1 MARKG
6 SPGVA
11 IKIEDRSGYSFIENP
26 ALIGGVVGYSPKGE
40 FNKILKI
47 TNTANQDSILG
58 LGFNQAKWN
67 MGMYATRAVL
77 NNGGHVHFVRPY
89 GEQVEK
95 TDVRKSDLK
104 SDAFVVSFDRNASK
118 VDYYDKSR
126 TAEENET
133 DVVHTSFD
141 IRHFAATRYIADGFA
156 GFGGKRKINTIQETI
171 AENSNVDF
179 QLTAGEEFN
188 DEGKPSDVRSDTN
201 VVLFAIVNSDPTAA
215 KRAADRY
222 TATVRKNSDSGN
234 KRLVTLVCDSV
245 PAFNVG
251 DVIYFPASNF
261 VESEKGVYATVNKI
275 LDTQVVAEYETEMDN
290 VPTMVTKNATF
301 FCNNDDATTGVD
313 YLEVKTAV
321 ANRAVK
327 KYGEINYVKTNGKVD
342 FSKVRMGDAIL
353 LREPDSN
360 AKITR
365 ILGLTT
371 DEEVTPENFDA
382 ARKNFTFSPKKA
394 VLEAGDSVTFY
405 YDVKTVVDEE
415 EVTTTKSIKGTVES
429 VTVDNVV
436 TVVLDNALESAA
448 TLPFKYY
455 ELTSVG
461 KESCDASAKI
471 VTLNVNSNRP
481 NVLNPVDTTDL
492 KLDETNQAKLVAEFE
507 DKEGATPTAKDKA
520 KALMDSINGED
531 SVVATFSSDGT
542 FTVESYDPGDE
553 DEGTPATATGTLTF
567 DKKLSDNAII
577 KCDKGELTKGSD
589 GRWTLTY
596 TDKPET
602 DPVEGDTESVT
613 GTDTEEYLAVNVSG
627 PTKVT
632 KDVPTE
638 KTAEAVKFTVESY
651 NSETFTAKGTVNVPD
666 DFPKASYTV
675 VVDEVSLTLA
685 PSTTEEGKW
694 TLAYPEEPSTEPTP
708 EEEIA
713 CGDIDYTANVPTDY
727 YVVSLV
733 FPEKLP
739 YMPSELNT
747 RGMVDVGTV
756 SAGDIIKLDTAGEKE
771 YYVTNVTGSG
781 AVTITEKNGD
791 EVDGNTSLGSKVI
804 NLTAT
809 TKNILAAFNRE
820 GFAINTYLGNNV
832 TQITDPSDKTKY
844 NTTTTIGV
852 QVPFGTATQ
861 YGVGDLVAFVPQKT
875 NKKDDSEIIFGKNDI
890 YVVKN
895 INTFKDIVI
904 LSHTGDIVFDKE
916 TGKADKFGD
925 YSTWKLVD
933 LTASNANIWTA
944 GKDGLTFYMLGAY
957 DLTVPSNV
965 QEEDFLVVG
974 EKEGEYDLLKF
985 AYTTYNGGV
994 VQRTDKLLVSDDVG
1008 ASFNA
1013 MGLASVKYEDVNF
1026 NGVAKQVYVLSSEG
1040 EAIARMYLYITYH
1053 FNGKSYDMEGTIVPY
1068 VHDDGNLFIGDMAD
1082 SVLTDSGA
1090 RLLIN
1095 DSGILD
1101 NFLTNN
1107 AYDMSQS
1114 VENGHLDSVSTML
1127 SYDERDPAIINDA
1140 IWEYTPANNSD
1151 TATLANAWN
1160 LFLDKD
1166 GTDVSMLI
1174 GAGTGINN
1182 LFKKN
1187 RETLDGTVI
1196 SAILNVCELRK
1207 DCFAILD
1214 GVGEAN
1220 IETTL
1225 RKMIGSQG
1233 FGVKGRWGAI
1243 YDGRGIFFDSYYTL
1257 MNVEV
1262 VKSVQLASIITAN
1275 AANGI
1280 WWLPPAGEINA
1291 VIPTEWGVT
1300 EKYPRTFKYPED
1312 TDSNIARLT
1321 EIRVNPTRF
1330 NSRGM
1335 FIWGDFTMQKESSAF
1350 DQIHVA
1356 MLLAGIHKMFYHYL
1370 DRKVFQLNTTNLRTN
1385 IQSDLQAQLDA
1396 IMNANPAGLY
1406 SGTAICDDTNN
1417 TPDVIDRNELHVDL
1431 RLKPTKTSRWITL
1444 RTIVESNGSS
1454 NTQTTSLYV

>member
-47 TNTANQDSILG
+47 TNTANQDTILG
-58 LGFNQAKWN
+58 LGFNQPKWN

-89 GEQVEK
+89 GEQVDK

-104 SDAFVVSFDRNASK
+104 SDAFVVCFDRNASK
-118 VDYYDKSR
+118 SDYYDKSR

-133 DVVHTSFD
+133 DIVHTSFD

-156 GFGGKRKINTIQETI
+156 GFGGKRKVNTIQETI
-171 AENSNVDF
+171 AANTNVDF

-188 DEGKPSDVRSDTN
+188 EEGKTSDVRSDTN
-201 VVLFAIVNSDPTAA
+201 MVLFAIVNSDPTAA

-222 TATVRKNSDSGN
+222 TATVRKNSDSAN
-234 KRLVTLVCDSV
+234 KRIVTLVCDSV

-327 KYGEINYVKTNGKVD
+327 KYGEMNYVRNMDGNID
-342 FSKVRMGDAIL
+342 FSKFKMGDAIL
-353 LREPDSN
+353 LREPDGA

-365 ILGLTT
+365 VIGLPT
-371 DEEVTPENFDA
+371 DETVSLTVDDK
-382 ARKNFTFSPKKA
+382 RKTVSFVPTAA
-394 VLEAGDSVTFY
+394 VLEAGDSVTFVY
-405 YDVKTVVDEE
+405 ETN
-415 EVTTTKSIKGTVES
+415 KSIKGTVDS
-429 VTVDNVV
+429 VTVDNEV
-436 TVVLDNALESAA
+436 TVTLDAALEDGVSQF
-448 TLPFKYY
+448 TSYSI
-455 ELTSVG
+455 TSVG

-471 VTLNVNSNRP
+471 VTLNGNSSRP
-481 NVLNPVDTTDL
+481 KALNQVDVSKLKWADTTP
-492 KLDETNQAKLVAEFE
+492 AKLVGTF
-507 DKEGATPTAKDKA
+507 DTVKDAYKF
-520 KALMDSINGED
+520 MDNINGED
-531 SVVATFSSDGT
+531 SVVATFDG
-542 FTVESYDPGDE
+542 VE
-553 DEGTPATATGTLTF
+553 
-567 DKKLSDNAII
+567 N
-577 KCDKGELTKGSD
+577 
-589 GRWTLTY
+589 
-596 TDKPET
+596 PEEF
-602 DPVEGDTESVT
+602 VG
-613 GTDTEEYLAVNVSG
+613 VNVSG
-627 PTKVT
+627 PNAIDGDPVESDPKNTT
-632 KDVPTE
+632 GT
-638 KTAEAVKFTVESY
+638 FTVTSY
-651 NSETFTAKGTVNVPD
+651 NSETHTATGTVSWTLPEGATLKTYSSD
-666 DFPKASYTV
+666 DGTLSKEGDVWTLVYAEAPSSTPTTETVNGTYTV
-675 VVDEVSLTLA
+675 METPTL
-685 PSTTEEGKW
+685 
-694 TLAYPEEPSTEPTP
+694 
-708 EEEIA
+708 
-713 CGDIDYTANVPTDY
+713 YTVT
-727 YVVSLV
+727 LV
-733 FPEKLP
+733 FPETLPSKPNKLQ
-739 YMPSELNT
+739 T
-747 RGMVDVGTV
+747 RGMVEVGTV
-756 SAGDIIKLDTAGEKE
+756 AADDIIKLVSTGEE
-771 YYVTNVTGSG
+771 YYVTSVSGSG
-781 AVTITEKNGD
+781 AITITGKDGKNVD
-791 EVDGNTSLGSKVI
+791 EATSLDDKII

-809 TKNILAAFNRE
+809 TNNILAAFNSE

-832 TQITDPSDKTKY
+832 TQLTDAADITKY
-844 NTTTTIGV
+844 NIPKATFGV
-852 QVPFGTATQ
+852 QVPFGTSTQ
-861 YGVGDLVAFVPQKT
+861 YGIGDLVTFVRQKT
-875 NKKDDSEIIFGKNDI
+875 NKQKEKNDEKGIFGKDDI

-904 LSHTGDIVFDKE
+904 LE
-916 TGKADKFGD
+916 TTEDVSTKFGE
-925 YSTWKLVD
+925 YSEWKLVD
-933 LTASNANIWTA
+933 LTTSNANMWVS
-944 GKDGLTFYMLGAY
+944 GKDGLIFNMLGAY
-957 DLTVPSNV
+957 DLTVPANV
-965 QEEDFLVVG
+965 QEEDFLVKG
-974 EKEGEYDLLKF
+974 DNDLLKF
-985 AYTTYNGGV
+985 SYTTYNDGT
-994 VQRTDKLLVSDDVG
+994 VQRTDKLLVSNDVG
-1008 ASFNA
+1008 ASFNS

-1026 NGVAKQVYVLSSEG
+1026 NGEAKQVYVLSSEG

-1068 VHDDGNLFIGDMAD
+1068 RHDEGNLYIGDVAD

-1090 RLLIN
+1090 MLLIN

-1114 VENGHLDSVSTML
+1114 VENGHLDSVSSML

-1151 TATLANAWN
+1151 SATLANAWN

-1174 GAGTGINN
+1174 GAGTGINS

-1214 GVGEAN
+1214 GVGESN

-1262 VKSVQLASIITAN
+1262 VKSVQLAAIITAN

-1335 FIWGDFTMQKESSAF
+1335 FVWGDFTMQKESSAF

-1396 IMNANPAGLY
+1396 IMNTNPAGLY

-1454 NTQTTSLYV
+1454 NNQTTSLYV

>member
-11 IKIEDRSGYSFIENP
+11 IKIEDNSGYSFIENP

-47 TNTANQDSILG
+47 TNTANQDTILG
-58 LGFNQAKWN
+58 LGFNQPKWN

-89 GEQVEK
+89 GEQVDK

-104 SDAFVVSFDRNASK
+104 SDAFVVCFDRNASK
-118 VDYYDKSR
+118 SDYYDKSR

-133 DVVHTSFD
+133 GIVHTSFD

-156 GFGGKRKINTIQETI
+156 GFGGKRKVNTIQETI
-171 AENSNVDF
+171 AANTNVDF

-188 DEGKPSDVRSDTN
+188 EEGKTSDVRSDTN
-201 VVLFAIVNSDPTAA
+201 MVLFAIVNSDPTAA

-222 TATVRKNSDSGN
+222 TATVRKNSDSAN
-234 KRLVTLVCDSV
+234 KRIVTLVCDSV

-261 VESEKGVYATVNKI
+261 VESENGVYATVNKI

-327 KYGEINYVKTNGKVD
+327 KYGELNYAMIKDGNID
-342 FSKVRMGDAIL
+342 FSTFKMGDAIM
-353 LREPDSN
+353 LREPDGAS
-360 AKITR
+360 KITR
-365 ILGLTT
+365 VIGLTT
-371 DEEVTPENFDA
+371 DETVSLDTPVNKTFTFTPEN
-382 ARKNFTFSPKKA
+382 A
-394 VLEAGDSVTFY
+394 VIEAGDSIAFY
-405 YDVKTVVDEE
+405 YTVDKATKK
-415 EVTTTKSIKGTVES
+415 VTGTVDS
-429 VTVDNVV
+429 VTVDNLV
-436 TVVLDNALESAA
+436 TVTLDAVPTESGVNEF
-448 TLPFKYY
+448 TSY
-455 ELTSVG
+455 EITSVG

-471 VTLNVNSNRP
+471 VTLNGNSNRP
-481 NVLNPVDTTDL
+481 LVLNEVDV
-492 KLDETNQAKLVAEFE
+492 TNLTW
-507 DKEGATPTAKDKA
+507 DKQTPTKLLGSFDSESKA
-520 KALMDSINGED
+520 KSFMDSINGED
-531 SVVATFSSDGT
+531 TVVATFEGVDEPEDFVGVNVSGPKAVEDEAPTQKTSAGT
-542 FTVESYDPGDE
+542 FKIASYNAGEAAHDDVPE
-553 DEGTPATATGTLTF
+553 VKATATGTVDWVET
-567 DKKLSDNAII
+567 DVPDNAVFT
-577 KCDKGELTKGSD
+577 CSLGTLTKGTN
-589 GRWTLTY
+589 GWTLSY
-596 TDKPET
+596 TNRPT
-602 DPVEGDTESVT
+602 TAPTVGTEV
-613 GTDTEEYLAVNVSG
+613 AVS
-627 PTKVT
+627 
-632 KDVPTE
+632 
-638 KTAEAVKFTVESY
+638 
-651 NSETFTAKGTVNVPD
+651 
-666 DFPKASYTV
+666 ASYTV
-675 VVDEVSLTLA
+675 SVHYE
-685 PSTTEEGKW
+685 
-694 TLAYPEEPSTEPTP
+694 
-708 EEEIA
+708 
-713 CGDIDYTANVPTDY
+713 
-727 YVVSLV
+727 VSLV
-733 FPEKLP
+733 FPEALP
-739 YMPSELNT
+739 KKPSTLNA

-756 SAGDIIKLDTAGEKE
+756 SADDIIQLVSTGKE
-771 YYVTNVTGSG
+771 YYVTSVSGSG
-781 AVTITEKNGD
+781 AIAITGKDGATVD
-791 EVDGNTSLGSKVI
+791 ENPSLEGKII

-809 TKNILAAFNRE
+809 TKNILAAFNSE

-832 TQITDPSDKTKY
+832 TQITDAADRTKY

-861 YGVGDLVAFVPQKT
+861 YGIGDLVAFVPQKT
-875 NKKDDSEIIFGKNDI
+875 NKAADDVIFSKDDI
-890 YVVKN
+890 YEVKN
-895 INTFKDIVI
+895 INTFKDIVV
-904 LSHTGDIVFDKE
+904 LSHKGDINFDSK
-916 TGKADKFGD
+916 TGLADKFGTN
-925 YSTWKLVD
+925 SEWKLVD
-933 LTASNANIWTA
+933 LTASNANIWTS
-944 GKDGLTFYMLGAY
+944 GKDGLTFNMLGAY
-957 DLTVPSNV
+957 DLTVPANV
-965 QEEDFLVVG
+965 QAEDFLVKG
-974 EKEGEYDLLKF
+974 DNDLLKF
-985 AYTTYNGGV
+985 SYTKYNYGT

-1008 ASFNA
+1008 ASFNS

-1026 NGVAKQVYVLSSEG
+1026 NGEAKQVYVLSSEG

-1068 VHDDGNLFIGDMAD
+1068 VHDDGNLYIGDVAD

-1090 RLLIN
+1090 MLLIN

-1114 VENGHLDSVSTML
+1114 VENGHLDSVSSML

-1151 TATLANAWN
+1151 SATLANAWN

-1174 GAGTGINN
+1174 GAGTGINS

-1214 GVGEAN
+1214 GVGESN

-1291 VIPTEWGVT
+1291 MIPTEWGVT

-1335 FIWGDFTMQKESSAF
+1335 FVWGDFTMQKESSAF

-1396 IMNANPAGLY
+1396 IMNHNPAGLY

-1444 RTIVESNGSS
+1444 RTVVESNGSS
-1454 NTQTTSLYV
+1454 NNQTTSLYV

>member
-1 MARKG
+1 
-6 SPGVA
+6 
-11 IKIEDRSGYSFIENP
+11 
-26 ALIGGVVGYSPKGE
+26 
-40 FNKILKI
+40 
-47 TNTANQDSILG
+47 
-58 LGFNQAKWN
+58 

-104 SDAFVVSFDRNASK
+104 SDAFVVAFDRNAAK
-118 VDYYDKSR
+118 EDYYDNSR
-126 TAEENET
+126 SPAENKTE
-133 DVVHTSFD
+133 VIHTSFD

-188 DEGKPSDVRSDTN
+188 EEGKPSDVRSDTN
-201 VVLFAIVNSDPTAA
+201 VVLFALVNSDPTAA

-222 TATVRKNSDSGN
+222 TATVRKDIGGEN
-234 KRLVTLVCDSV
+234 KKLVTLVCDSV
-245 PAFNVG
+245 PAFSVG

-275 LDTQVVAEYETEMDN
+275 LDTQVVAEYETEQEN
-290 VPTMVTKNATF
+290 IPALTNNTATF

-327 KYGEINYVKTNGKVD
+327 KYGEMNYIKTETDEVD
-342 FSKVRMGDAIL
+342 FANVKMGSEIL
-353 LREPDSN
+353 LREPDGN
-360 AKITR
+360 IKVTR
-365 ILGLTT
+365 IFGLKTKET
-371 DEEVTPENFDA
+371 VNTSGIEGKVLTFTPRE
-382 ARKNFTFSPKKA
+382 A
-394 VLEAGDSVTFY
+394 VIEAGDIITFTYQVT
-405 YDVKTVVDEE
+405 VDEE
-415 EVTTTKSIKGTVES
+415 PITKTVTGTVES
-429 VTVDNVV
+429 VTLEGVATV
-436 TVVLDNALESAA
+436 TLDATVESEVEQ
-448 TLPFKYY
+448 FSDY
-455 ELTSVG
+455 EISSIGAET
-461 KESCDASAKI
+461 CDASAKI
-471 VTLNVNSNRP
+471 VTLNVNTNRP
-481 NVLNPVDTTDL
+481 KVLNTVA
-492 KLDETNQAKLVAEFE
+492 LDNVEASEEEDNELIASFNTENEAKNFM
-507 DKEGATPTAKDKA
+507 K
-520 KALMDSINGED
+520 SINADD
-531 SVVATFSSDGT
+531 SVVATFTDGT
-542 FTVESYDPGDE
+542 KETTKEYVGVKVSGPEVESNTEENTNPHDVEFTV
-553 DEGTPATATGTLTF
+553 T
-567 DKKLSDNAII
+567 
-577 KCDKGELTKGSD
+577 
-589 GRWTLTY
+589 
-596 TDKPET
+596 
-602 DPVEGDTESVT
+602 SVT
-613 GTDTEEYLAVNVSG
+613 GDEGEAKTVTATAPIPENASNPSVSG
-627 PTKVT
+627 ATISSDNNVWTLNYTVAASETAPSVGAKVT
-632 KDVPTE
+632 KSVTY
-638 KTAEAVKFTVESY
+638 K
-651 NSETFTAKGTVNVPD
+651 ET
-666 DFPKASYTV
+666 
-675 VVDEVSLTLA
+675 
-685 PSTTEEGKW
+685 TT
-694 TLAYPEEPSTEPTP
+694 TTQ
-708 EEEIA
+708 
-713 CGDIDYTANVPTDY
+713 
-727 YVVSLV
+727 YVVTLV
-733 FPEKLP
+733 FPEDLTGK
-739 YMPSELNT
+739 PSELKT
-747 RGMVDVGTV
+747 RGMVEVGTV
-756 SAGDIIKLDTAGEKE
+756 SADDIIQLDTDGKKE
-771 YYVTNVTGSG
+771 YYVTAVTGSG
-781 AVTITEKNGD
+781 AITITGKNGEAVAD
-791 EVDGNTSLGSKVI
+791 STSLGGKII
-804 NLTAT
+804 NLTET
-809 TKNILAAFNRE
+809 TKNILAAFNKE

-832 TQITDPSDKTKY
+832 TQLADIADRTKY
-844 NTTTTIGV
+844 NTTSTFGV

-861 YGVGDLVAFVPQKT
+861 YNIGDLVAFARQKS
-875 NKKDDSEIIFGKNDI
+875 NKPVDPKYFDKNDV
-890 YVVKN
+890 YVVQN

-904 LSHTGDIVFDKE
+904 LSHANTVEYDDELNIK
-916 TGKADKFGD
+916 KFGTN
-925 YSTWKLVD
+925 STWKLVD
-933 LTASNANIWTA
+933 LTASNANIWTS
-944 GKDGLTFYMLGAY
+944 GKDGLTFNMLGAY
-957 DLTVPSNV
+957 DLTVPASV
-965 QEEDFLVVG
+965 QENKFLANDDG
-974 EKEGEYDLLKF
+974 ILTFD
-985 AYTTYNGGV
+985 YTTYNDGV
-994 VQRTDKLLVSDDVG
+994 VQRTDKLLVSDEIG

-1026 NGVAKQVYVLSSEG
+1026 NGTAKQVYVLSAEG

-1053 FNGKSYDMEGTIVPY
+1053 FNGKSYEMEGTIVPY
-1068 VHDDGNLFIGDMAD
+1068 VHDDGNLFIGDVAD

-1107 AYDMSQS
+1107 AYDLSQS

-1151 TATLANAWN
+1151 SATLSNAWN

-1174 GAGTGINN
+1174 GAGTGVKN

-1187 RETLDGTVI
+1187 REVLDGTVI

-1225 RKMIGSQG
+1225 KKMIGAQG

-1243 YDGRGIFFDSYYTL
+1243 YDGRGVFFDSYYTL

-1396 IMNANPAGLY
+1396 IMNTNPAGLY

>member
-58 LGFNQAKWN
+58 LGFNQPKWN

-89 GEQVEK
+89 GEQVDK

-104 SDAFVVSFDRNASK
+104 SDAFVVCFDRNASK
-118 VDYYDKSR
+118 SDYYDKSR

-133 DVVHTSFD
+133 DLVHTSFD

-156 GFGGKRKINTIQETI
+156 GFGGKRKVNTIQETI

-188 DEGKPSDVRSDTN
+188 EEGKPSDVRSDTN
-201 VVLFAIVNSDPTAA
+201 MVLFALVNSDPTAA

-222 TATVRKNSDSGN
+222 TATVRKNSDSAN

-290 VPTMVTKNATF
+290 VPTMVTKTATF

-327 KYGEINYVKTNGKVD
+327 KYGEMNYVTTSGSVD
-342 FSKVRMGDAIL
+342 FSKFRMGDAIL
-353 LREPDSN
+353 LKEPDGGV
-360 AKITR
+360 KITR
-365 ILGLTT
+365 IIGLTT
-371 DEEVTPENFDA
+371 VETVGLDTLVNKT
-382 ARKNFTFSPKKA
+382 FTFTPAKA
-394 VLEAGDSVTFY
+394 VIEAGDSIAFY
-405 YDVKTVVDEE
+405 YTVDQATKK
-415 EVTTTKSIKGTVES
+415 VTGTVDS
-429 VTVDNVV
+429 VTVDNLV
-436 TVVLDNALESAA
+436 TVTLDAVPTESGVNSF
-448 TLPFKYY
+448 TSY
-455 ELTSVG
+455 EITSVG

-481 NVLNPVDTTDL
+481 KALNDVDVSKLVWDDTTP
-492 KLDETNQAKLVAEFE
+492 AKLVGTFDTIEAADAF
-507 DKEGATPTAKDKA
+507 
-520 KALMDSINGED
+520 MDTINGED
-531 SVVATFSSDGT
+531 SVVATFTGVT
-542 FTVESYDPGDE
+542 
-553 DEGTPATATGTLTF
+553 TP
-567 DKKLSDNAII
+567 
-577 KCDKGELTKGSD
+577 
-589 GRWTLTY
+589 
-596 TDKPET
+596 
-602 DPVEGDTESVT
+602 
-613 GTDTEEYLAVNVSG
+613 EEFVGVNVSG
-627 PTKVT
+627 PKAIDGDPVESDPKNTT
-632 KDVPTE
+632 GT
-638 KTAEAVKFTVESY
+638 FTVTSY
-651 NSETFTAKGTVNVPD
+651 NSETKTATGTVSWTLPEGATLKTYSSDDGTLTKEGDVWTLVYTEAPSATPTTATVKGT
-666 DFPKASYTV
+666 YTV
-675 VVDEVSLTLA
+675 METPTL
-685 PSTTEEGKW
+685 
-694 TLAYPEEPSTEPTP
+694 
-708 EEEIA
+708 
-713 CGDIDYTANVPTDY
+713 YTVT
-727 YVVSLV
+727 LV
-733 FPEKLP
+733 FPETLP
-739 YMPSELNT
+739 SKPTTLQT

-756 SAGDIIKLDTAGEKE
+756 SAEDIIQLDTEGKPE
-771 YYVTNVTGSG
+771 YFVTSVTGSG
-781 AVTITEKNGD
+781 AIAITGK
-791 EVDGNTSLGSKVI
+791 DGETVAASTSLGSKII

-832 TQITDPSDKTKY
+832 TQITDAADKTKY

-861 YGVGDLVAFVPQKT
+861 YGIGDLVVFVRQKT
-875 NKKDDSEIIFGKNDI
+875 NKAADGNDIFDKDDI
-890 YVVKN
+890 YEVKN

-904 LSHTGDIVFDKE
+904 LSHTGDITFDQE
-916 TGKADKFGD
+916 TGKAKKFGE
-925 YSTWKLVD
+925 YSDWKLVD
-933 LTASNANIWTA
+933 LTASNANIWVS
-944 GKDGLTFYMLGAY
+944 GKDGLTFNMLGAY
-957 DLTVPSNV
+957 DLTVPANV
-965 QEEDFLVVG
+965 QEEDFLVKG
-974 EKEGEYDLLKF
+974 EQPEGYSDLLSF
-985 AYTTYNGGV
+985 AYTTNNNGV
-994 VQRTDKLLVSDDVG
+994 IQRTDKLLVSDDVG

-1026 NGVAKQVYVLSSEG
+1026 NGEAKQVYVLSSEG

-1068 VHDDGNLFIGDMAD
+1068 VHDDGNLYIGDVAD

-1114 VENGHLDSVSTML
+1114 VENGHLDSVSSML

-1140 IWEYTPANNSD
+1140 IWEYSPANNGDS
-1151 TATLANAWN
+1151 ATLANAWN

-1174 GAGTGINN
+1174 GAGTGINA

-1225 RKMIGSQG
+1225 RKMIGAQG

-1335 FIWGDFTMQKESSAF
+1335 FVWGDFTMQKESSAF

-1396 IMNANPAGLY
+1396 IMNSNPAGLY

>member
-11 IKIEDRSGYSFIENP
+11 IKIEDRSGYSFIETP

-47 TNTANQDSILG
+47 TNTANQDTILG
-58 LGFNQAKWN
+58 LGFNQPKWN

-89 GEQVEK
+89 GEQVDK

-104 SDAFVVSFDRNASK
+104 SDAFVVCFDRNASK
-118 VDYYDKSR
+118 SDYYDKSR

-133 DVVHTSFD
+133 DIVHTSFD

-156 GFGGKRKINTIQETI
+156 GFGGKRKVNTIQETI
-171 AENSNVDF
+171 AANTNVDF
-179 QLTAGEEFN
+179 QLSAGEEFN
-188 DEGKPSDVRSDTN
+188 EEGKTSDVRSDTN
-201 VVLFAIVNSDPTAA
+201 MVLFAIVNSDPTAA

-222 TATVRKNSDSGN
+222 TATVRKNSDSAN
-234 KRLVTLVCDSV
+234 KRIVTLVCDSV

-327 KYGEINYVKTNGKVD
+327 KYGELNYARNMDGNVD
-342 FSKVRMGDAIL
+342 FSKFKMGDAIM
-353 LREPDSN
+353 LREPDGAS
-360 AKITR
+360 KITR
-365 ILGLTT
+365 VIGLTT
-371 DEEVTPENFDA
+371 VETVSLDTPVNKTFTFTPE
-382 ARKNFTFSPKKA
+382 KA
-394 VLEAGDSVTFY
+394 VIEAGDSIAFY
-405 YDVKTVVDEE
+405 YTVDNAPKK
-415 EVTTTKSIKGTVES
+415 VTGTVDS
-429 VTVDNVV
+429 VTVDNLV
-436 TVVLDNALESAA
+436 TVTLDAVPTESGVNSF
-448 TLPFKYY
+448 TSY
-455 ELTSVG
+455 EITSVG

-471 VTLNVNSNRP
+471 VTLNGNSHRP
-481 NVLNPVDTTDL
+481 NALNPVDVSKLKWADTTP
-492 KLDETNQAKLVAEFE
+492 AKLVGTF
-507 DKEGATPTAKDKA
+507 DKVKDA
-520 KALMDSINGED
+520 YDFMDEINGED
-531 SVVATFSSDGT
+531 SVVATFDG
-542 FTVESYDPGDE
+542 VE
-553 DEGTPATATGTLTF
+553 
-567 DKKLSDNAII
+567 N
-577 KCDKGELTKGSD
+577 
-589 GRWTLTY
+589 
-596 TDKPET
+596 PEEF
-602 DPVEGDTESVT
+602 VG
-613 GTDTEEYLAVNVSG
+613 VNVSG
-627 PTKVT
+627 PNAIDGDPVESNPTDTTGTFTVT
-632 KDVPTE
+632 SYHSETHTATGTVSWTLPEGATLKTYASDDGTLSKEGDVWTLVY
-638 KTAEAVKFTVESY
+638 AEAPSSTPTTETV
-651 NSETFTAKGTVNVPD
+651 KGT
-666 DFPKASYTV
+666 YTV
-675 VVDEVSLTLA
+675 METPTL
-685 PSTTEEGKW
+685 
-694 TLAYPEEPSTEPTP
+694 
-708 EEEIA
+708 
-713 CGDIDYTANVPTDY
+713 YTVT
-727 YVVSLV
+727 LV
-733 FPEKLP
+733 FPETLP
-739 YMPSELNT
+739 SKPTTLKT

-756 SAGDIIKLDTAGEKE
+756 SAEDILQLDTKDE
-771 YYVTNVTGSG
+771 YFVTSVTGSG
-781 AVTITEKNGD
+781 AIAITGKNGE
-791 EVDGNTSLGSKVI
+791 EVNEKTSLKGKII

-809 TKNILAAFNRE
+809 TKNILAAFNSE

-832 TQITDPSDKTKY
+832 TQLTDAADITKY
-844 NTTTTIGV
+844 NISKATFGV
-852 QVPFGTATQ
+852 HVPFGTSTQ
-861 YGVGDLVAFVPQKT
+861 YGIGDLVTFVRQKT
-875 NKKDDSEIIFGKNDI
+875 NNQKEKNDEKGIFGKDDI

-904 LSHTGDIVFDKE
+904 LE
-916 TGKADKFGD
+916 TTEDVSTKFGE
-925 YSTWKLVD
+925 YSEWKLVD
-933 LTASNANIWTA
+933 LTTSNANMWVS
-944 GKDGLTFYMLGAY
+944 GKDGLTFNMLGAY
-957 DLTVPSNV
+957 DLTVPANV
-965 QEEDFLVVG
+965 QEEDFLVKG
-974 EKEGEYDLLKF
+974 DNDLLKF
-985 AYTTYNGGV
+985 SYTTYNDGT
-994 VQRTDKLLVSDDVG
+994 VQRTDKLLVSNDVG
-1008 ASFNA
+1008 ASFNS

-1026 NGVAKQVYVLSSEG
+1026 NGEAKQVYVLSSEG

-1068 VHDDGNLFIGDMAD
+1068 RHDEGNLFIGGMAD

-1114 VENGHLDSVSTML
+1114 VENGHLDSVSSML

-1151 TATLANAWN
+1151 SATLANAWN

-1174 GAGTGINN
+1174 GAGTGINS

-1214 GVGEAN
+1214 GVGESN

-1291 VIPTEWGVT
+1291 MIPTEWGVT

-1335 FIWGDFTMQKESSAF
+1335 FVWGDFTMQKESSAF

-1396 IMNANPAGLY
+1396 IMNHNPAGLY

-1444 RTIVESNGSS
+1444 RTVVESNGSS
-1454 NTQTTSLYV
+1454 NNQTTSLYV

>member
-1 MARKG
+1 MTKYEGIMARKG

-11 IKIEDRSGYSFIENP
+11 IKIEDRSGYSFIDNP
-26 ALIGGVVGYSPKGE
+26 SLIGGVVGYSPKGE

-104 SDAFVVSFDRNASK
+104 SDAFVVSFDRSAAKS
-118 VDYYDKSR
+118 DYYDKSR
-126 TAEENET
+126 TSDENDTE
-133 DVVHTSFD
+133 VIHTSFD

-188 DEGKPSDVRSDTN
+188 EEGKPSDVRSDTN
-201 VVLFAIVNSDPTAA
+201 IVLFALVNSDPTAA
-215 KRAADRY
+215 RRAADRY
-222 TATVRKNSDSGN
+222 TATVRKDIGGEN
-234 KRLVTLVCDSV
+234 KRLVTLVCDSI

-261 VESEKGVYATVNKI
+261 VQNEKGVYATVNKI
-275 LDTQVVAEYETEMDN
+275 LDTQVVAEYETELEN
-290 VPTMVTKNATF
+290 VPSMASKTASF

-327 KYGEINYVKTNGKVD
+327 KYGEMSYVKNGDIVD
-342 FSKVRMGDAIL
+342 FSQVRMGSAIL
-353 LREPDSN
+353 LREPDAN
-360 AKITR
+360 VKITR
-365 ILGLTT
+365 IIGLPT
-371 DEEVTPENFDA
+371 EETVSLSTLDG
-382 ARKNFTFSPKKA
+382 RTFTFKPSA
-394 VLEAGDSVTFY
+394 AILEAGDTIKFV
-405 YDVKTVVDEE
+405 YD
-415 EVTTTKSIKGTVES
+415 TTKSVTGTVDS
-429 VTVDNVV
+429 VTVDGEATITLDAAVDSSV
-436 TVVLDNALESAA
+436 TEFDS
-448 TLPFKYY
+448 Y
-455 ELTSVG
+455 EITSVG
-461 KESCDASAKI
+461 KDSCDASAKI
-471 VTLNVNSNRP
+471 VTLNANSNRP
-481 NVLNPVDTTDL
+481 NVLNDVPIDTATIYWNNSNPS
-492 KLDETNQAKLVAEFE
+492 KVVAEF
-507 DKEGATPTAKDKA
+507 DTKA
-520 KALMDSINGED
+520 KADAFMDKINGED
-531 SVVATFSSDGT
+531 TVIATL
-542 FTVESYDPGDE
+542 GD
-553 DEGTPATATGTLTF
+553 
-567 DKKLSDNAII
+567 K
-577 KCDKGELTKGSD
+577 
-589 GRWTLTY
+589 
-596 TDKPET
+596 
-602 DPVEGDTESVT
+602 
-613 GTDTEEYLAVNVSG
+613 TEEYVGVNVSG
-627 PTKVT
+627 PKA
-632 KDVPTE
+632 VPTE
-638 KTAEAVKFTVESY
+638 AQAHDVSFAVTVDGSTVTGTATLPAGITNVTPARGTITEGENNVWTLVYTLEDGEEAPTSPTTISVTY
-651 NSETFTAKGTVNVPD
+651 SETVYD
-666 DFPKASYTV
+666 
-675 VVDEVSLTLA
+675 
-685 PSTTEEGKW
+685 
-694 TLAYPEEPSTEPTP
+694 
-708 EEEIA
+708 
-713 CGDIDYTANVPTDY
+713 
-727 YVVSLV
+727 VSLV
-733 FPEKLP
+733 FPEDLP
-739 YMPSELNT
+739 RAPGNLQT

-756 SAGDIIKLDTAGEKE
+756 SVDDIIQLDTEGTKE
-771 YYVTNVTGSG
+771 YYVTAVTGSG
-781 AVTITEKNGD
+781 AVTITEK
-791 EVDGNTSLGSKVI
+791 DGTKVEDDTSLGNKII

-809 TKNILAAFNRE
+809 TKNILAAFNKE

-832 TQITDPSDKTKY
+832 TQLTDAADMTKY

-861 YGVGDLVAFVPQKT
+861 YGIGDLVAFVPQKT
-875 NKKDDSEIIFGKNDI
+875 NKAADDPKKIFDKDDI
-890 YVVKN
+890 YVVQN

-904 LSHTGDIVFDKE
+904 LSHSGDIVFDPD
-916 TGKADKFGD
+916 TGKANKFGAN
-925 YSTWKLVD
+925 SEWKLVD
-933 LTASNANIWTA
+933 LTASNANIWAA
-944 GKDGLTFYMLGAY
+944 GKDGLTFNMLGAY
-957 DLTVPSNV
+957 DLTVPSSV
-965 QEEDFLVVG
+965 QEENFIVPG
-974 EKEGEYDLLKF
+974 EYEEGENYADLLDF
-985 AYTTYNGGV
+985 EYSTYNGGV
-994 VQRTDKLLVSDDVG
+994 MQRTDKLLVSDEIG

-1026 NGVAKQVYVLSSEG
+1026 NGVAKQVYVLSAEG

-1053 FNGKSYDMEGTIVPY
+1053 FNGKSYEMEGTIVPY
-1068 VHDDGNLFIGDMAD
+1068 VHDDGNLYIGDVAD
-1082 SVLTDSGA
+1082 SVLTNSGA

-1107 AYDMSQS
+1107 SYDMSQS
-1114 VENGHLDSVSTML
+1114 VENGRLDSVSTML
-1127 SYDERDPAIINDA
+1127 AYDERDPAIINDA

-1174 GAGTGINN
+1174 GAGTGVKN
-1182 LFKKN
+1182 LFKKD
-1187 RETLDGTVI
+1187 REVLDGTVI

-1396 IMNANPAGLY
+1396 IMNSNPAGLY

>member
-1 MARKG
+1 M
-6 SPGVA
+6 
-11 IKIEDRSGYSFIENP
+11 
-26 ALIGGVVGYSPKGE
+26 
-40 FNKILKI
+40 
-47 TNTANQDSILG
+47 
-58 LGFNQAKWN
+58 
-67 MGMYATRAVL
+67 
-77 NNGGHVHFVRPY
+77 
-89 GEQVEK
+89 
-95 TDVRKSDLK
+95 
-104 SDAFVVSFDRNASK
+104 
-118 VDYYDKSR
+118 
-126 TAEENET
+126 
-133 DVVHTSFD
+133 
-141 IRHFAATRYIADGFA
+141 
-156 GFGGKRKINTIQETI
+156 
-171 AENSNVDF
+171 
-179 QLTAGEEFN
+179 
-188 DEGKPSDVRSDTN
+188 
-201 VVLFAIVNSDPTAA
+201 
-215 KRAADRY
+215 
-222 TATVRKNSDSGN
+222 
-234 KRLVTLVCDSV
+234 
-245 PAFNVG
+245 
-251 DVIYFPASNF
+251 
-261 VESEKGVYATVNKI
+261 
-275 LDTQVVAEYETEMDN
+275 
-290 VPTMVTKNATF
+290 TF
-301 FCNNDDATTGVD
+301 F
-313 YLEVKTAV
+313 
-321 ANRAVK
+321 
-327 KYGEINYVKTNGKVD
+327 YGTN
-342 FSKVRMGDAIL
+342 
-353 LREPDSN
+353 
-360 AKITR
+360 
-365 ILGLTT
+365 
-371 DEEVTPENFDA
+371 
-382 ARKNFTFSPKKA
+382 
-394 VLEAGDSVTFY
+394 
-405 YDVKTVVDEE
+405 
-415 EVTTTKSIKGTVES
+415 KSIKGTVDS
-429 VTVDNVV
+429 VTVDNEV
-436 TVVLDNALESAA
+436 TVTLDAALEDGISE
-448 TLPFKYY
+448 FKSY
-455 ELTSVG
+455 EITSVG

-481 NVLNPVDTTDL
+481 KVLNEVPLTNVEWDSTAPTKLIATFDPDT
-492 KLDETNQAKLVAEFE
+492 AEGHSP
-507 DKEGATPTAKDKA
+507 DAYA
-520 KALMDSINGED
+520 KAFMEKINSED
-531 SVVATFSSDGT
+531 SVVATFEEESEDE
-542 FTVESYDPGDE
+542 TVE
-553 DEGTPATATGTLTF
+553 T
-567 DKKLSDNAII
+567 
-577 KCDKGELTKGSD
+577 
-589 GRWTLTY
+589 
-596 TDKPET
+596 
-602 DPVEGDTESVT
+602 
-613 GTDTEEYLAVNVSG
+613 TEEYIGVNVSG
-627 PTKVT
+627 PKAVEIIT
-632 KDVPTE
+632 PTTS
-638 KTAEAVKFTVESY
+638 TASAAFTVKSVTGEGDTRTVVA
-651 NSETFTAKGTVNVPD
+651 EGTFTENVPENATAKTGGD
-666 DFPKASYTV
+666 TDGNLTKGATKWTFTYTVAASTAPEVNSSITVVASYTV
-675 VVDEVSLTLA
+675 DV
-685 PSTTEEGKW
+685 TTTKYQV
-694 TLAYPEEPSTEPTP
+694 T
-708 EEEIA
+708 
-713 CGDIDYTANVPTDY
+713 
-727 YVVSLV
+727 LV
-733 FPEKLP
+733 FPENLP
-739 YMPSELNT
+739 SLPTEMNT

-756 SAGDIIKLDTAGEKE
+756 SADDIIKLVSTGEE
-771 YYVTNVTGSG
+771 YYVTSVSGSG
-781 AVTITEKNGD
+781 AIAITGKDGEA
-791 EVDGNTSLGSKVI
+791 VDGATSLGDKII

-809 TKNILAAFNRE
+809 TNNILAAFNRE
-820 GFAINTYLGNNV
+820 GFAINTYLGNNA
-832 TQITDPSDKTKY
+832 TPITDPADKTKY

-861 YGVGDLVAFVPQKT
+861 YGIGDLVAFVRQKT
-875 NKKDDSEIIFGKNDI
+875 NKPNTENDEETKIFQAKDI

-904 LSHTGDIVFDKE
+904 LE
-916 TGKADKFGD
+916 TIEDVSSKFGTN
-925 YSTWKLVD
+925 SEWKLVD
-933 LTASNANIWTA
+933 LTASNANIWLS
-944 GKDGLTFYMLGAY
+944 GKDGLKFNMLGAY
-957 DLTVPSNV
+957 DLTVPANV
-965 QEEDFLVVG
+965 QAEDFVVKG
-974 EKEGEYDLLKF
+974 DNDLLEF
-985 AYTTYNGGV
+985 SYTEYNDGTI
-994 VQRTDKLLVSDDVG
+994 QRTDKLLVSDDVG

-1026 NGVAKQVYVLSSEG
+1026 NGEAKQVYVLSSEG

-1068 VHDDGNLFIGDMAD
+1068 VHDDGNLYIGDVAD

-1127 SYDERDPAIINDA
+1127 SYDERDPAIIYDA
-1140 IWEYTPANNSD
+1140 IWEYSPANNSD

-1174 GAGTGINN
+1174 GAGTGIKN

-1225 RKMIGSQG
+1225 RKMIGAQG

-1243 YDGRGIFFDSYYTL
+1243 YDGRGVFFDSYYTL

-1335 FIWGDFTMQKESSAF
+1335 FIWGDYTMQKESSAF

-1396 IMNANPAGLY
+1396 IMNSNPAGLY

-1454 NTQTTSLYV
+1454 NTQSTSLYV

>member
-1 MARKG
+1 MR
-6 SPGVA
+6 
-11 IKIEDRSGYSFIENP
+11 
-26 ALIGGVVGYSPKGE
+26 
-40 FNKILKI
+40 
-47 TNTANQDSILG
+47 
-58 LGFNQAKWN
+58 
-67 MGMYATRAVL
+67 
-77 NNGGHVHFVRPY
+77 
-89 GEQVEK
+89 
-95 TDVRKSDLK
+95 
-104 SDAFVVSFDRNASK
+104 
-118 VDYYDKSR
+118 
-126 TAEENET
+126 
-133 DVVHTSFD
+133 
-141 IRHFAATRYIADGFA
+141 RYIADGFA
-156 GFGGKRKINTIQETI
+156 GFGGKRKINTTQETI

-188 DEGKPSDVRSDTN
+188 EEGKVSDVRSDTN
-201 VVLFAIVNSDPTAA
+201 MVLFAIVNSDPTAA

-222 TATVRKNSDSGN
+222 TATVRKNSDSAN

-245 PAFNVG
+245 PAFTVG

-290 VPTMVTKNATF
+290 VPTMATKTATF

-327 KYGEINYVKTNGKVD
+327 KYGEMNYAKTSGKVD
-342 FSKVRMGDAIL
+342 FSKFKMGDAIL
-353 LREPDSN
+353 LREPDGA

-365 ILGLTT
+365 VIGLTT
-371 DEEVTPENFDA
+371 VETVSLTLDDK
-382 ARKNFTFSPKKA
+382 RKTFSFVPTKA
-394 VLEAGDSVTFY
+394 VLEAGDSVTFFY
-405 YDVKTVVDEE
+405 TVTSTVDGQ
-415 EVTTTKSIKGTVES
+415 EVTTTKSIKGTVDS
-429 VTVDNVV
+429 VTVDNEV
-436 TVVLDNALESAA
+436 TVTLDAALEAGISSF
-448 TLPFKYY
+448 TSY
-455 ELTSVG
+455 EITSVG

-481 NVLNPVDTTDL
+481 LVLNPVDTS
-492 KLDETNQAKLVAEFE
+492 KLSWDDTTPAKLVGKFDTEA
-507 DKEGATPTAKDKA
+507 AAKTFMA
-520 KALMDSINGED
+520 SINGED
-531 SVVATFSSDGT
+531 TVVATFEGADKPEDYVGVNVSGPTAIEDAEATTKTSGGT
-542 FTVESYDPGDE
+542 FTISSFTEASGDN
-553 DEGTPATATGTLTF
+553 PATATGTVTWTNSDVPAGTAPTSSKGTF
-567 DKKLSDNAII
+567 AQ
-577 KCDKGELTKGSD
+577 GTD
-589 GRWTLTY
+589 GKWTLTY
-596 TDKPET
+596 AAASAPDTNPGTET
-602 DPVEGDTESVT
+602 LNTVSYSV
-613 GTDTEEYLAVNVSG
+613 
-627 PTKVT
+627 K
-632 KDVPTE
+632 
-638 KTAEAVKFTVESY
+638 
-651 NSETFTAKGTVNVPD
+651 ETH
-666 DFPKASYTV
+666 
-675 VVDEVSLTLA
+675 
-685 PSTTEEGKW
+685 
-694 TLAYPEEPSTEPTP
+694 
-708 EEEIA
+708 
-713 CGDIDYTANVPTDY
+713 Y
-727 YVVSLV
+727 YVSLV
-733 FPEKLP
+733 FPEVLP
-739 YMPSELNT
+739 KKPSTLNT

-756 SAGDIIKLDTAGEKE
+756 SADDIIKLVSTGEE
-771 YYVTNVTGSG
+771 YYVTSVSGSG
-781 AVTITEKNGD
+781 AIAITGKDGAA
-791 EVDGNTSLGSKVI
+791 VDGATSLGTKII

-809 TKNILAAFNRE
+809 TNNILAAFNRE

-832 TQITDPSDKTKY
+832 TQITDAADKTKY

-861 YGVGDLVAFVPQKT
+861 YGIGDLVAFVPQKT
-875 NKKDDSEIIFGKNDI
+875 NKAADGAVIFSKNDI
-890 YVVKN
+890 YEVKN
-895 INTFKDIVI
+895 INTFKDIVV
-904 LSHTGDIVFDKE
+904 LSHSGDINFDRE
-916 TGKADKFGD
+916 TGLADKFGTN
-925 YSTWKLVD
+925 SEWKLVD
-933 LTASNANIWTA
+933 LTASNANIWVA
-944 GKDGLTFYMLGAY
+944 GKDGLTFNMLGAY
-957 DLTVPSNV
+957 DLTVPANV
-965 QEEDFLVVG
+965 QEEDFLIPSDTPAN
-974 EKEGEYDLLKF
+974 DLLSF
-985 AYTTYNGGV
+985 AYTNYNAGT

-1026 NGVAKQVYVLSSEG
+1026 NGEAKQVYVLSSEG

-1068 VHDDGNLFIGDMAD
+1068 VHDDGNLYIGDVAD

-1127 SYDERDPAIINDA
+1127 SYDERDPAIIYDA
-1140 IWEYTPANNSD
+1140 IWEYSPANNSD

-1174 GAGTGINN
+1174 GAGTGVKN

-1187 RETLDGTVI
+1187 PFLLK
-1196 SAILNVCELRK
+1196 SLNQNQSLKKFNLNLSQLRK

-1225 RKMIGSQG
+1225 RKMIGAQG

-1243 YDGRGIFFDSYYTL
+1243 YDGRGVFFDSYYTL

-1335 FIWGDFTMQKESSAF
+1335 FIWGDYTMQKESSAF

-1396 IMNANPAGLY
+1396 IMNSNPAGLY

-1454 NTQTTSLYV
+1454 NTQSTSLYV

>member
-26 ALIGGVVGYSPKGE
+26 ALIGGVVGYSLKGE

-58 LGFNQAKWN
+58 LGFNQPKWN

-89 GEQVEK
+89 GEQVDK

-104 SDAFVVSFDRNASK
+104 SDAFVVCFDRNASK
-118 VDYYDKSR
+118 SDYYDKSR

-133 DVVHTSFD
+133 DLVHTSFD

-156 GFGGKRKINTIQETI
+156 GFGGKRKVNTIQETI

-188 DEGKPSDVRSDTN
+188 EEGKPSDVRSDTN
-201 VVLFAIVNSDPTAA
+201 MVLFALVNSDPTSAN
-215 KRAADRY
+215 RAADRY
-222 TATVRKNSDSGN
+222 TATVRKNSDSAN

-245 PAFNVG
+245 PEFTVG

-290 VPTMVTKNATF
+290 VPTMVTKTATF

-327 KYGEINYVKTNGKVD
+327 KYGEMNYVTNDSGSVD

-353 LREPDSN
+353 LKEPDGSV
-360 AKITR
+360 KITR
-365 ILGLTT
+365 IIGLTT
-371 DEEVTPENFDA
+371 AETISLGTAVSKTFTFTPE
-382 ARKNFTFSPKKA
+382 KA
-394 VLEAGDSVTFY
+394 VIEAGDSISFY
-405 YDVKTVVDEE
+405 YTVSNATKK
-415 EVTTTKSIKGTVES
+415 VTGTVDS
-429 VTVDNVV
+429 VTVDNLATV
-436 TVVLDNALESAA
+436 TLDAVPTESGV
-448 TLPFKYY
+448 TGFSSY
-455 ELTSVG
+455 EITSVG

-471 VTLNVNSNRP
+471 VTLNVNSNRQL
-481 NVLNPVDTTDL
+481 VLNEVGVTNLTW
-492 KLDETNQAKLVAEFE
+492 DENTPAKLLGSFDSES
-507 DKEGATPTAKDKA
+507 KA
-520 KALMDSINGED
+520 KSFMDSINGED
-531 SVVATFSSDGT
+531 TVVATFDGVDEPEDFVGVNVSGPKAVADET
-542 FTVESYDPGDE
+542 PTAKTSAGKFKIASYAPGAAAHDDVPE
-553 DEGTPATATGTLTF
+553 VKATATGTVTWVET
-567 DKKLSDNAII
+567 DVPDNATFT
-577 KCDKGELTKGSD
+577 CGLGTLTKGET
-589 GRWTLTY
+589 GWTLTY
-596 TDKPET
+596 TNRPET
-602 DPVEGDTESVT
+602 APAVGTEV
-613 GTDTEEYLAVNVSG
+613 VVS
-627 PTKVT
+627 
-632 KDVPTE
+632 
-638 KTAEAVKFTVESY
+638 
-651 NSETFTAKGTVNVPD
+651 
-666 DFPKASYTV
+666 ASYTV
-675 VVDEVSLTLA
+675 SVHYE
-685 PSTTEEGKW
+685 
-694 TLAYPEEPSTEPTP
+694 
-708 EEEIA
+708 
-713 CGDIDYTANVPTDY
+713 
-727 YVVSLV
+727 VSLV
-733 FPEKLP
+733 FPEVLP
-739 YMPSELNT
+739 KKPSTLNT

-756 SAGDIIKLDTAGEKE
+756 SADDIIKLVSTGGE
-771 YYVTNVTGSG
+771 YYVTSVSGSG
-781 AVTITEKNGD
+781 AIAITGKNGTA
-791 EVDGNTSLGSKVI
+791 VDGTTDLGDKII

-809 TKNILAAFNRE
+809 TNNILAAFNRE
-820 GFAINTYLGNNV
+820 GFAINTYLGNNATQV
-832 TQITDPSDKTKY
+832 TDAADRTKY

-852 QVPFGTATQ
+852 KVPFGTSTQ
-861 YGVGDLVAFVPQKT
+861 YGIGDLVVFVPQKT
-875 NKKDDSEIIFGKNDI
+875 NKAADGEGIFSKDDI
-890 YVVKN
+890 YEVKN

-904 LSHTGDIVFDKE
+904 LSHNGDITFDKD
-916 TGKADKFGD
+916 TGKANKFGE
-925 YSTWKLVD
+925 YSEWKLVD
-933 LTASNANIWTA
+933 LTASNANIWVS
-944 GKDGLTFYMLGAY
+944 GKDGLTFNMLGAY
-957 DLTVPSNV
+957 DLTVPANG
-965 QEEDFLVVG
+965 QEEDFLVKGVQP
-974 EKEGEYDLLKF
+974 ESYSDLLSF
-985 AYTTYNGGV
+985 AYTTNNNGII
-994 VQRTDKLLVSDDVG
+994 QRTDKLLVSDDVG

-1013 MGLASVKYEDVNF
+1013 MGLAAVKYEDVNF
-1026 NGVAKQVYVLSSEG
+1026 NGEAKQVYVLSSEG
-1040 EAIARMYLYITYH
+1040 EAIARMYLHITYH

-1068 VHDDGNLFIGDMAD
+1068 RHDEGNLYIGDVAD
-1082 SVLTDSGA
+1082 SVLTGSGA

-1114 VENGHLDSVSTML
+1114 VENGRLDSVSSML

-1140 IWEYTPANNSD
+1140 IWEYSPANNSD
-1151 TATLANAWN
+1151 SATLANAWN

-1174 GAGTGINN
+1174 GAGTGINA

-1225 RKMIGSQG
+1225 RKMIGAQG

-1280 WWLPPAGEINA
+1280 WWLPPAGEITA

-1335 FIWGDFTMQKESSAF
+1335 FVWGDFTMQKESSAF

-1396 IMNANPAGLY
+1396 IMNTNPAGLY
-1406 SGTAICDDTNN
+1406 AGTAICDDTNN

>member
-6 SPGVA
+6 SFGVA

-58 LGFNQAKWN
+58 LGFNQPKWN

-89 GEQVEK
+89 GEQVDK

-104 SDAFVVSFDRNASK
+104 SDAFVVCFDRNASK
-118 VDYYDKSR
+118 SDYYDKSR

-133 DVVHTSFD
+133 DVIHTSFD

-156 GFGGKRKINTIQETI
+156 GFGGKRKINTTQETI

-188 DEGKPSDVRSDTN
+188 EEGKLSDVRSDTN
-201 VVLFAIVNSDPTAA
+201 MVLFAIVNSDPTAA

-222 TATVRKNSDSGN
+222 TATVRKNSDSAN

-245 PAFNVG
+245 PAFTVG

-275 LDTQVVAEYETEMDN
+275 LDTQVVAEYEAEMDN
-290 VPTMVTKNATF
+290 VPTMATKTATF

-327 KYGEINYVKTNGKVD
+327 KYGEMNYAKTSGKVD
-342 FSKVRMGDAIL
+342 FSKFKMGDAIL
-353 LREPDSN
+353 LREPDGA

-365 ILGLTT
+365 VIGLTT
-371 DEEVTPENFDA
+371 DETVSLTLDA
-382 ARKNFTFSPKKA
+382 TRKTFSFVPTEA
-394 VLEAGDSVTFY
+394 VLEAGDSVTFFY
-405 YDVKTVVDEE
+405 TVTSIVDGQT
-415 EVTTTKSIKGTVES
+415 VTTTKSIKGTVDS
-429 VTVDNVV
+429 VTVDNEV
-436 TVVLDNALESAA
+436 TVTLDAALEAGVSQF
-448 TLPFKYY
+448 TSY
-455 ELTSVG
+455 EITSVG

-481 NVLNPVDTTDL
+481 LVLNPVDTS
-492 KLDETNQAKLVAEFE
+492 KLSWDDTTPAKLVGKFDTEA
-507 DKEGATPTAKDKA
+507 AAKTF
-520 KALMDSINGED
+520 MTSINGED
-531 SVVATFSSDGT
+531 TVVATFEGATKSEDYVGVNVSGPTAIEDAEATPKTSNGT
-542 FTVESYDPGDE
+542 FTISSFTPATPAG
-553 DEGTPATATGTLTF
+553 EGQEATPATATGTVAWTNT
-567 DKKLSDNAII
+567 DVPAGTAPTS
-577 KCDKGELTKGSD
+577 TKGTFAQGTD
-589 GRWTLTY
+589 GKWTLTY
-596 TDKPET
+596 AAASTP
-602 DPVEGDTESVT
+602 DTNPGTEPVT
-613 GTDTEEYLAVNVSG
+613 GNYS
-627 PTKVT
+627 
-632 KDVPTE
+632 
-638 KTAEAVKFTVESY
+638 VK
-651 NSETFTAKGTVNVPD
+651 ETH
-666 DFPKASYTV
+666 
-675 VVDEVSLTLA
+675 
-685 PSTTEEGKW
+685 
-694 TLAYPEEPSTEPTP
+694 
-708 EEEIA
+708 
-713 CGDIDYTANVPTDY
+713 Y
-727 YVVSLV
+727 YVSLV
-733 FPEKLP
+733 FPEVLP
-739 YMPSELNT
+739 KKPSTLKT

-756 SAGDIIKLDTAGEKE
+756 SADDIIKLVSTGEE
-771 YYVTNVTGSG
+771 YYVTSVSGSG
-781 AVTITEKNGD
+781 AIAITEKNGAT
-791 EVDGNTSLGSKVI
+791 VDGATSLGTKII

-809 TKNILAAFNRE
+809 TNNILAAFNRE

-832 TQITDPSDKTKY
+832 TQITDAADKTKY

-861 YGVGDLVAFVPQKT
+861 YGIGDLVAFVPQKT
-875 NKKDDSEIIFGKNDI
+875 NKAADGAVIFSKNDI
-890 YVVKN
+890 YEVKN

-904 LSHTGDIVFDKE
+904 LSHSGDINFDRE
-916 TGKADKFGD
+916 TGLADKFGTN
-925 YSTWKLVD
+925 SEWKLVD
-933 LTASNANIWTA
+933 LTASNANIWVA
-944 GKDGLTFYMLGAY
+944 GKDGLTFNMLGAY
-957 DLTVPSNV
+957 DLTVPANV
-965 QEEDFLVVG
+965 QEEDFLIPSDTPAN
-974 EKEGEYDLLKF
+974 DLLSF
-985 AYTTYNGGV
+985 AYTNYNGGT

-1026 NGVAKQVYVLSSEG
+1026 NGEAKQVYVLSSEG

-1068 VHDDGNLFIGDMAD
+1068 VHDDGNLYIGDVAD

-1127 SYDERDPAIINDA
+1127 SYDERDPAIIYDA
-1140 IWEYTPANNSD
+1140 IWEYSPANNSD

-1174 GAGTGINN
+1174 GAGTGVKN

-1225 RKMIGSQG
+1225 RKMIGAQG

-1243 YDGRGIFFDSYYTL
+1243 YDGRGVFFDSYYTL

-1335 FIWGDFTMQKESSAF
+1335 FIWGDYTMQKESSAF
-1350 DQIHVA
+1350 DQVHVA

-1396 IMNANPAGLY
+1396 IMNSNPAGLY

-1454 NTQTTSLYV
+1454 NTQSTSLYV

>member
-58 LGFNQAKWN
+58 LGFNQPKWN

-89 GEQVEK
+89 GEQVDK

-104 SDAFVVSFDRNASK
+104 SDAFVVCFDRNAAKS
-118 VDYYDKSR
+118 DYYDKSR
-126 TAEENET
+126 TAEENDT
-133 DVVHTSFD
+133 DLVHTSFD

-156 GFGGKRKINTIQETI
+156 GFGGKRKVNTIQETI

-188 DEGKPSDVRSDTN
+188 EEGKPSDVRSDTN
-201 VVLFAIVNSDPTAA
+201 MVLFALVNSDPTAA

-222 TATVRKNSDSGN
+222 TATVRKNSDSAN

-290 VPTMVTKNATF
+290 VPTMVTKTATF

-327 KYGEINYVKTNGKVD
+327 KYGEMNYVKTAGDTVD
-342 FSKVRMGDAIL
+342 FTKVKMGDAIL
-353 LREPDSN
+353 LREPDGS
-360 AKITR
+360 AKVTR
-365 ILGLTT
+365 IIGLPTQ
-371 DEEVTPENFDA
+371 EEITFTLDG
-382 ARKNFTFSPKKA
+382 RTFTFVPEKA
-394 VLEAGDSVTFY
+394 ILEAGDTIKFVYDTTHTVTGTV
-405 YDVKTVVDEE
+405 DTVVVNSTTGKDEAT
-415 EVTTTKSIKGTVES
+415 VTLDADVVGVTKFDS
-429 VTVDNVV
+429 
-436 TVVLDNALESAA
+436 
-448 TLPFKYY
+448 Y
-455 ELTSVG
+455 EITSVG

-481 NVLNPVDTTDL
+481 NVLNEVPLTNVEWDSTAPTKLIATFDPDT
-492 KLDETNQAKLVAEFE
+492 ETGHSPDAYAKEFME
-507 DKEGATPTAKDKA
+507 K
-520 KALMDSINGED
+520 INSED
-531 SVVATFSSDGT
+531 SVVATFEEESEGE
-542 FTVESYDPGDE
+542 TVE
-553 DEGTPATATGTLTF
+553 T
-567 DKKLSDNAII
+567 
-577 KCDKGELTKGSD
+577 
-589 GRWTLTY
+589 
-596 TDKPET
+596 
-602 DPVEGDTESVT
+602 
-613 GTDTEEYLAVNVSG
+613 TEEYIGVNVSG
-627 PTKVT
+627 PKAVEIITPTPDTASAQFVVKSVTGDEGEAKTVVAEGTFT
-632 KDVPTE
+632 KDVPANATA
-638 KTAEAVKFTVESY
+638 KTGTTDGTLNKGETKW
-651 NSETFTAKGTVNVPD
+651 TFTYTVAASATAPEVD
-666 DFPKASYTV
+666 SSITVVASYTV
-675 VVDEVSLTLA
+675 DV
-685 PSTTEEGKW
+685 TTTKYQV
-694 TLAYPEEPSTEPTP
+694 T
-708 EEEIA
+708 
-713 CGDIDYTANVPTDY
+713 
-727 YVVSLV
+727 LV

-739 YMPSELNT
+739 SLPTELNT

-756 SAGDIIKLDTAGEKE
+756 SVDDILQLDITDTPE
-771 YYVTNVTGSG
+771 YYVTAVTGSG
-781 AVTITEKNGD
+781 AVTLTKKNGE
-791 EVDGNTSLGSKVI
+791 EVSGSLGDKII

-809 TKNILAAFNRE
+809 TNNILAAFNRE

-832 TQITDPSDKTKY
+832 TQLTDAADRTKY

-861 YGVGDLVAFVPQKT
+861 YGIGDLVAFVPQKT
-875 NKKDDSEIIFGKNDI
+875 NKAADDQTKIFDKDDI
-890 YVVKN
+890 YEVKN

-904 LSHTGDIVFDKE
+904 LSHTGDITFDKD
-916 TGKADKFGD
+916 TGKTPKFGEN
-925 YSTWKLVD
+925 SEWKLVD
-933 LTASNANIWTA
+933 LTASNANIWVA
-944 GKDGLTFYMLGAY
+944 GKDGLTFNMLGAY
-957 DLTVPSNV
+957 DLTVPSAV
-965 QEEDFLVVG
+965 QEEKFL
-974 EKEGEYDLLKF
+974 EDESSILLSF
-985 AYTTYNGGV
+985 EYTTYNSGV

-1026 NGVAKQVYVLSSEG
+1026 NGEAKQVYVLSSEG

-1068 VHDDGNLFIGDMAD
+1068 VHDDGNLYIGDVAD

-1114 VENGHLDSVSTML
+1114 VENGHLDSVSSML

-1140 IWEYTPANNSD
+1140 IWEYSPANNGDS
-1151 TATLANAWN
+1151 ATLANAWN

-1174 GAGTGINN
+1174 GAGTGINA

-1225 RKMIGSQG
+1225 RKMIGAQG

-1335 FIWGDFTMQKESSAF
+1335 FVWGDFTMQKESSAF

-1396 IMNANPAGLY
+1396 IMNSNPAGLY

-1454 NTQTTSLYV
+1454 NTQSTSLYV

>member
-11 IKIEDRSGYSFIENP
+11 IKIEDNSGYSFIENP

-47 TNTANQDSILG
+47 TNTANQDTILG
-58 LGFNQAKWN
+58 LGFNQPKWN

-89 GEQVEK
+89 GEQVDK

-104 SDAFVVSFDRNASK
+104 SDAFVVCFDRNASK
-118 VDYYDKSR
+118 SDYYDKSR

-133 DVVHTSFD
+133 DIVHTSFD

-156 GFGGKRKINTIQETI
+156 GFGGKRKVNTIQETI
-171 AENSNVDF
+171 AANTNVDF

-188 DEGKPSDVRSDTN
+188 EEGKTSDVRSDTN
-201 VVLFAIVNSDPTAA
+201 MVLFAIVNSDPTAA

-222 TATVRKNSDSGN
+222 TATVRKNSDSAN
-234 KRLVTLVCDSV
+234 KKIVTLVCDSV

-261 VESEKGVYATVNKI
+261 VESENGVYATVNKI
-275 LDTQVVAEYETEMDN
+275 LDTQVVAEYETEMNN

-327 KYGEINYVKTNGKVD
+327 KYGELNYARNMDGNVD
-342 FSKVRMGDAIL
+342 FSKFKMGDAIM
-353 LREPDSN
+353 LREPDGAS
-360 AKITR
+360 KITR
-365 ILGLTT
+365 VIGLTT
-371 DEEVTPENFDA
+371 VETVSLDTPVNKTFTFTPE
-382 ARKNFTFSPKKA
+382 KA
-394 VLEAGDSVTFY
+394 VIEAGDSIAFY
-405 YDVKTVVDEE
+405 YTVDNAPKK
-415 EVTTTKSIKGTVES
+415 VTGTVDS
-429 VTVDNVV
+429 VTVDNLV
-436 TVVLDNALESAA
+436 TVTLDAVPTESGVNSF
-448 TLPFKYY
+448 TSY
-455 ELTSVG
+455 EITSVG

-471 VTLNVNSNRP
+471 VTLNGNSNRP
-481 NVLNPVDTTDL
+481 LVLNEVDV
-492 KLDETNQAKLVAEFE
+492 TNLTW
-507 DKEGATPTAKDKA
+507 DKQTPTKLLGSFDSESKA
-520 KALMDSINGED
+520 KSFMDSINGED
-531 SVVATFSSDGT
+531 TVVATFEGVDEPEDFVGVNVSGPKAVEDEAPAQKTSAGT
-542 FTVESYDPGDE
+542 FKIASYNAGEAAHDDVPE
-553 DEGTPATATGTLTF
+553 VKATATGTVDWVET
-567 DKKLSDNAII
+567 DVPDNAVFT
-577 KCDKGELTKGSD
+577 CSLGTLTKGTN
-589 GRWTLTY
+589 GWTLSY
-596 TDKPET
+596 TNRPT
-602 DPVEGDTESVT
+602 TAPTVGTEV
-613 GTDTEEYLAVNVSG
+613 AVS
-627 PTKVT
+627 
-632 KDVPTE
+632 
-638 KTAEAVKFTVESY
+638 
-651 NSETFTAKGTVNVPD
+651 
-666 DFPKASYTV
+666 ASYTV
-675 VVDEVSLTLA
+675 SVHYE
-685 PSTTEEGKW
+685 
-694 TLAYPEEPSTEPTP
+694 
-708 EEEIA
+708 
-713 CGDIDYTANVPTDY
+713 
-727 YVVSLV
+727 VSLV
-733 FPEKLP
+733 FPEALP
-739 YMPSELNT
+739 KKPSTLNA

-756 SAGDIIKLDTAGEKE
+756 SADDIIQLVSTRKE
-771 YYVTNVTGSG
+771 YYVTSVSGSG
-781 AVTITEKNGD
+781 AIAITGKDGATVD
-791 EVDGNTSLGSKVI
+791 ENPSLEGKII

-809 TKNILAAFNRE
+809 TKNILAAFNSE

-832 TQITDPSDKTKY
+832 TQLTDAADITKY
-844 NTTTTIGV
+844 NISKVTFGV
-852 QVPFGTATQ
+852 QVPFGTSTQ
-861 YGVGDLVAFVPQKT
+861 YGIGDLVTFVRQKT
-875 NKKDDSEIIFGKNDI
+875 NNQKEKNDEKGIFGKNDI

-904 LSHTGDIVFDKE
+904 LE
-916 TGKADKFGD
+916 TTEDVSTKFGE
-925 YSTWKLVD
+925 YSEWKLVD
-933 LTASNANIWTA
+933 LTTSNANMWVS
-944 GKDGLTFYMLGAY
+944 GKDGLTFNMLGAY
-957 DLTVPSNV
+957 DLTVPANV
-965 QEEDFLVVG
+965 QEEDFLVKG
-974 EKEGEYDLLKF
+974 DNDLLKF
-985 AYTTYNGGV
+985 SYTTYNDGT

-1008 ASFNA
+1008 ASFNS

-1026 NGVAKQVYVLSSEG
+1026 NGEAKQVYVLSSEG

-1068 VHDDGNLFIGDMAD
+1068 VHDDGTLYIGDVAD

-1090 RLLIN
+1090 MLLIN

-1114 VENGHLDSVSTML
+1114 VENGHLDSVSSML

-1151 TATLANAWN
+1151 SATLANAWN

-1174 GAGTGINN
+1174 GAGTGINS

-1214 GVGEAN
+1214 GVGESN

-1291 VIPTEWGVT
+1291 MIPTEWGVT

-1312 TDSNIARLT
+1312 TGSNIARLT

-1335 FIWGDFTMQKESSAF
+1335 FVWGDFTMQKESSAF

-1396 IMNANPAGLY
+1396 IMNSNPAGLY

-1444 RTIVESNGSS
+1444 RTVVESNGSS
-1454 NTQTTSLYV
+1454 NNQTTSLYV

>member
-11 IKIEDRSGYSFIENP
+11 IKIEDNSGYSFIENP

-47 TNTANQDSILG
+47 TNTANQDTILG
-58 LGFNQAKWN
+58 LGFNQPKWN

-89 GEQVEK
+89 GEQVDK

-104 SDAFVVSFDRNASK
+104 SDAFVVCFDRNASK
-118 VDYYDKSR
+118 SDYYDKSR

-133 DVVHTSFD
+133 DIVHTSFD

-156 GFGGKRKINTIQETI
+156 GFGGKRKVNTIQETI
-171 AENSNVDF
+171 AANTNVDF

-188 DEGKPSDVRSDTN
+188 EEGKPSDVRSDTN
-201 VVLFAIVNSDPTAA
+201 MVLFALVNSDPTAA

-222 TATVRKNSDSGN
+222 TATVRKNSDSAN

-261 VESEKGVYATVNKI
+261 VESENGVYATVNKI

-327 KYGEINYVKTNGKVD
+327 KYGELNYARNMDGNVD
-342 FSKVRMGDAIL
+342 FSKFKMGDAIM
-353 LREPDSN
+353 LREPDGA

-365 ILGLTT
+365 VIGLPT
-371 DEEVTPENFDA
+371 DETVSLDTPVNKTFTFTPE
-382 ARKNFTFSPKKA
+382 KA
-394 VLEAGDSVTFY
+394 VIEAGDSIAFY
-405 YDVKTVVDEE
+405 YTVDNATKK
-415 EVTTTKSIKGTVES
+415 VTGTVDS
-429 VTVDNVV
+429 VTVDNLV
-436 TVVLDNALESAA
+436 TVTLDAVPTESGVNKF
-448 TLPFKYY
+448 TSY
-455 ELTSVG
+455 EITSVG

-471 VTLNVNSNRP
+471 VTLNGNSHRP
-481 NVLNPVDTTDL
+481 NALNPVDVSKLKWADTTP
-492 KLDETNQAKLVAEFE
+492 AKLVGTF
-507 DKEGATPTAKDKA
+507 DKVKDA
-520 KALMDSINGED
+520 YDFMDNINGED
-531 SVVATFSSDGT
+531 SVVATFDG
-542 FTVESYDPGDE
+542 VE
-553 DEGTPATATGTLTF
+553 
-567 DKKLSDNAII
+567 N
-577 KCDKGELTKGSD
+577 
-589 GRWTLTY
+589 
-596 TDKPET
+596 PEEF
-602 DPVEGDTESVT
+602 VG
-613 GTDTEEYLAVNVSG
+613 VNVSG
-627 PTKVT
+627 PNAIDGDPVESDP
-632 KDVPTE
+632 KDT
-638 KTAEAVKFTVESY
+638 TGTFTVTSY
-651 NSETFTAKGTVNVPD
+651 NSETHTAAGTVSWTLPEGATLKTYSSDNGTLSKEGDVWTLVYAEAPSSTPTKETVKGT
-666 DFPKASYTV
+666 YTV
-675 VVDEVSLTLA
+675 METPTL
-685 PSTTEEGKW
+685 
-694 TLAYPEEPSTEPTP
+694 
-708 EEEIA
+708 
-713 CGDIDYTANVPTDY
+713 YTVT
-727 YVVSLV
+727 LV
-733 FPEKLP
+733 FPETLP
-739 YMPSELNT
+739 SKPTNLQT

-756 SAGDIIKLDTAGEKE
+756 SAEDILQLVSTGKE
-771 YYVTNVTGSG
+771 YYVTSVSGSG
-781 AVTITEKNGD
+781 AISITEKNGE
-791 EVDGNTSLGSKVI
+791 EVDENPSLKGKII

-809 TKNILAAFNRE
+809 TKNILAAFNSE

-832 TQITDPSDKTKY
+832 TQLTNAADITKY
-844 NTTTTIGV
+844 NIPKATFGV
-852 QVPFGTATQ
+852 QVPFGTSTQ
-861 YGVGDLVAFVPQKT
+861 YGIGDLVTFVRQKT
-875 NKKDDSEIIFGKNDI
+875 NNQKEKNDEKGIFGKDDI

-904 LSHTGDIVFDKE
+904 LE
-916 TGKADKFGD
+916 TTEDVSTKFGE
-925 YSTWKLVD
+925 YSEWKLVD
-933 LTASNANIWTA
+933 LTTSNANMWVS
-944 GKDGLTFYMLGAY
+944 GKDGLTFNMLGAY
-957 DLTVPSNV
+957 DLTVPANV
-965 QEEDFLVVG
+965 QSEDFLVKG
-974 EKEGEYDLLKF
+974 DNDLLKF
-985 AYTTYNGGV
+985 SYTTYNDGT
-994 VQRTDKLLVSDDVG
+994 VQRTDKLLVSNDVG
-1008 ASFNA
+1008 ASFNS

-1026 NGVAKQVYVLSSEG
+1026 NGEAKQVYVLSSEG

-1068 VHDDGNLFIGDMAD
+1068 RHDEGNLYIGDVAD

-1090 RLLIN
+1090 MLLIN

-1114 VENGHLDSVSTML
+1114 VENGHLDSVSSML

-1151 TATLANAWN
+1151 SATLANAWN

-1174 GAGTGINN
+1174 GAGTGINS

-1214 GVGEAN
+1214 GVGESN

-1262 VKSVQLASIITAN
+1262 VKSVQLAAIITAN

-1335 FIWGDFTMQKESSAF
+1335 FVWGDFTMQKESSAF

-1396 IMNANPAGLY
+1396 IMNTNPAGLY

-1454 NTQTTSLYV
+1454 NNQTTSLYV

>member
-6 SPGVA
+6 SFGVA

-58 LGFNQAKWN
+58 LGFNQPKWN

-89 GEQVEK
+89 GEQVDK

-104 SDAFVVSFDRNASK
+104 SDAFVVCFDRNASK
-118 VDYYDKSR
+118 SDYYDKSR

-156 GFGGKRKINTIQETI
+156 GFGGKRKINTTQETI

-188 DEGKPSDVRSDTN
+188 EEGKVSDVRSDTN
-201 VVLFAIVNSDPTAA
+201 MVLFAIVNSDPTAA

-222 TATVRKNSDSGN
+222 TATVRKNSDSAN

-245 PAFNVG
+245 PAFTVG

-275 LDTQVVAEYETEMDN
+275 LDTQVVAEYETEIDN
-290 VPTMVTKNATF
+290 VPTMATKTATF

-327 KYGEINYVKTNGKVD
+327 KYGEMNYAKTSGKVD
-342 FSKVRMGDAIL
+342 FSKFKMGDAIL
-353 LREPDSN
+353 LREPDGA

-365 ILGLTT
+365 VIGLTT
-371 DEEVTPENFDA
+371 VETVNLTVDDT
-382 ARKNFTFSPKKA
+382 RKTVSFVPTKA
-394 VLEAGDSVTFY
+394 VLEAGDSVTFFY
-405 YDVKTVVDEE
+405 TVTSTVDGKS
-415 EVTTTKSIKGTVES
+415 VTTAKSIKGTVDS
-429 VTVDNVV
+429 VTVDNEV
-436 TVVLDNALESAA
+436 TVTLDAALDAGVSQF
-448 TLPFKYY
+448 TSY
-455 ELTSVG
+455 EITSVG

-481 NVLNPVDTTDL
+481 LVLNNVDTS
-492 KLDETNQAKLVAEFE
+492 KLSWDDTTPAKLVGKFDTEA
-507 DKEGATPTAKDKA
+507 AA
-520 KALMDSINGED
+520 KAFMTTINGED
-531 SVVATFSSDGT
+531 TVVATFEGVDEPEDYVGVNVSGPTAIEDAEATTKTSNGT
-542 FTVESYDPGDE
+542 FTITSFTPATPAG
-553 DEGTPATATGTLTF
+553 EGQEATPATATGTVTWTNT
-567 DKKLSDNAII
+567 DVPAGTAPTS
-577 KCDKGELTKGSD
+577 TKGTFAQGTD
-589 GRWTLTY
+589 GKWTLTY
-596 TDKPET
+596 AAASTPST
-602 DPVEGDTESVT
+602 NPGTESVI
-613 GTDTEEYLAVNVSG
+613 S
-627 PTKVT
+627 
-632 KDVPTE
+632 
-638 KTAEAVKFTVESY
+638 
-651 NSETFTAKGTVNVPD
+651 
-666 DFPKASYTV
+666 ASYSVKETH
-675 VVDEVSLTLA
+675 
-685 PSTTEEGKW
+685 
-694 TLAYPEEPSTEPTP
+694 
-708 EEEIA
+708 
-713 CGDIDYTANVPTDY
+713 Y
-727 YVVSLV
+727 YVSLV
-733 FPEKLP
+733 FPEVLP
-739 YMPSELNT
+739 KKPSTLKT

-756 SAGDIIKLDTAGEKE
+756 SADDIIKLVSTGEE
-771 YYVTNVTGSG
+771 YYVTSVSGSG
-781 AVTITEKNGD
+781 AIAITGKDGAT
-791 EVDGNTSLGSKVI
+791 VDGATDLGNKII
-804 NLTAT
+804 NLTST
-809 TKNILAAFNRE
+809 TNNILAAFNRE

-832 TQITDPSDKTKY
+832 TQITDAADKTKY

-861 YGVGDLVAFVPQKT
+861 YGIGDLVAFVPQKT
-875 NKKDDSEIIFGKNDI
+875 NKAADGDVIFSKDDI
-890 YVVKN
+890 YEVKN
-895 INTFKDIVI
+895 INTFKDIVV
-904 LSHTGDIVFDKE
+904 LSHSGDINFNRE
-916 TGKADKFGD
+916 TGLADKFGTN
-925 YSTWKLVD
+925 SEWKLVD
-933 LTASNANIWTA
+933 LTASNANIWVA
-944 GKDGLTFYMLGAY
+944 GKDGLTFNMLGAY
-957 DLTVPSNV
+957 DLTVPANV
-965 QEEDFLVVG
+965 QEEDFLVPSDTPAN
-974 EKEGEYDLLKF
+974 DLLSF
-985 AYTTYNGGV
+985 AYTDYNGGV

-1026 NGVAKQVYVLSSEG
+1026 NGEAKQVYVLSSEG

-1068 VHDDGNLFIGDMAD
+1068 VHDDGNLYIGDVAD

-1127 SYDERDPAIINDA
+1127 SYDERDPAIIYDA
-1140 IWEYTPANNSD
+1140 IWEYSPANNSD

-1174 GAGTGINN
+1174 GAGTGVKN

-1220 IETTL
+1220 IEATL
-1225 RKMIGSQG
+1225 RKMIGAQG

-1243 YDGRGIFFDSYYTL
+1243 YDGRGVFFDSYYTL

-1335 FIWGDFTMQKESSAF
+1335 FIWGDYTMQKESSAF

-1396 IMNANPAGLY
+1396 IMNSNPAGLY

-1454 NTQTTSLYV
+1454 NTQSTSLYV

>member
-11 IKIEDRSGYSFIENP
+11 IKIEDRSGYSFIDNP

-118 VDYYDKSR
+118 SDYYDKSR
-126 TAEENET
+126 SKDENKTE
-133 DVVHTSFD
+133 VIHTSFD

-188 DEGKPSDVRSDTN
+188 EEGKPSDVRSDTN
-201 VVLFAIVNSDPTAA
+201 VVLFALVNSDPTSA

-222 TATVRKNSDSGN
+222 TATVRQDIGGEN
-234 KRLVTLVCDSV
+234 KKLVTLVCDSV
-245 PAFNVG
+245 PAFSVG

-261 VESEKGVYATVNKI
+261 GDSEKGLYATVNKI
-275 LDTQVVAEYETEMDN
+275 LDTLVVAEYETEQEN
-290 VPTMVTKNATF
+290 IPALTNTKATF

-327 KYGEINYVKTNGKVD
+327 KYGEMNYVENGEKVD
-342 FSKVRMGDAIL
+342 FDNVKMGSAIM
-353 LREPDSN
+353 LRRPDGS
-360 AKITR
+360 ITVTR
-365 ILGLTT
+365 IHGLETNET
-371 DEEVTPENFDA
+371 VDASHIEDKVFSFTPQH
-382 ARKNFTFSPKKA
+382 A
-394 VLEAGDSVTFY
+394 VLEAGDAIKFFY
-405 YDVKTVVDEE
+405 TVGTGDDEVEKTV
-415 EVTTTKSIKGTVES
+415 KGTVDS
-429 VTVDNVV
+429 VTVEGLVTVTLEANIDAGINEDTFTKYAITSVGKDSCDADAEIV
-436 TVVLDNALESAA
+436 TLSVTNRKKVLNTVVLDNVTKALDND
-448 TLPFKYY
+448 
-455 ELTSVG
+455 
-461 KESCDASAKI
+461 KE
-471 VTLNVNSNRP
+471 
-481 NVLNPVDTTDL
+481 
-492 KLDETNQAKLVAEFE
+492 LVASFETEADAKEF
-507 DKEGATPTAKDKA
+507 KK
-520 KALMDSINGED
+520 SINYDD
-531 SVVATFSSDGT
+531 SVVATFTSGDKEYVGIV
-542 FTVESYDPGDE
+542 VEGPTAVPHQTTDK
-553 DEGTPATATGTLTF
+553 TATATLTITGYDSATHKATVTNVAFPQGTEVTEQ
-567 DKKLSDNAII
+567 DSYT
-577 KCDKGELTKGSD
+577 CDKGVLTKGANNTWSFTYNEAPSFD
-589 GRWTLTY
+589 PAPTTEDPVTDTVTATY
-596 TDKPET
+596 TT
-602 DPVEGDTESVT
+602 DEPH
-613 GTDTEEYLAVNVSG
+613 
-627 PTKVT
+627 
-632 KDVPTE
+632 
-638 KTAEAVKFTVESY
+638 
-651 NSETFTAKGTVNVPD
+651 
-666 DFPKASYTV
+666 
-675 VVDEVSLTLA
+675 
-685 PSTTEEGKW
+685 TTYE
-694 TLAYPEEPSTEPTP
+694 
-708 EEEIA
+708 
-713 CGDIDYTANVPTDY
+713 
-727 YVVSLV
+727 VSLV
-733 FPEKLP
+733 FPEDIP
-739 YMPSELNT
+739 AVPSALKT
-747 RGMVDVGTV
+747 RGTVTVGTV
-756 SAGDIIKLDTAGEKE
+756 SVGDIIKLDTAGKNE
-771 YYVTNVTGSG
+771 YYVTAVTGSG
-781 AVTITEKNGD
+781 AVTLTEKDGD
-791 EVDGNTSLGSKVI
+791 KVPDATSLGSTII

-809 TKNILAAFNRE
+809 TNNILAAFNKA
-820 GFAINTYLGNNV
+820 GFAINTYLGNDV
-832 TQITDPSDKTKY
+832 TQIADLSDRTKY
-844 NTTTTIGV
+844 NTSSTFGV

-861 YGVGDLVAFVPQKT
+861 YSIGDLVTFVRQKS
-875 NKKDDSEIIFGKNDI
+875 NKPADAKVFDTEV
-890 YVVKN
+890 YAVRN

-904 LSHTGDIVFDKE
+904 LEQPVPDSIEYDDELNIKKLGT
-916 TGKADKFGD
+916 

-933 LTASNANIWTA
+933 LTASNANIWTS
-944 GKDGLTFYMLGAY
+944 GKDGLTFNMLGAY
-957 DLTVPSNV
+957 DLTVPASV
-965 QEEDFLVVG
+965 QENKFLANEDGILTFQ
-974 EKEGEYDLLKF
+974 
-985 AYTTYNGGV
+985 YTADNDGV
-994 VQRTDKLLVSDDVG
+994 VQRTDKLLVSDEIG

-1026 NGVAKQVYVLSSEG
+1026 NGTAKQVYVLSAEG

-1053 FNGKSYDMEGTIVPY
+1053 FNGKNYEMEGTIVPY
-1068 VHDDGNLFIGDMAD
+1068 VHDDGNLYIGDVAD

-1107 AYDMSQS
+1107 AYDLSQS

-1151 TATLANAWN
+1151 SATLSNAWN

-1174 GAGTGINN
+1174 GAGTGVKN

-1187 RETLDGTVI
+1187 REVLDGTVI

-1225 RKMIGSQG
+1225 KKMIGAQG

-1243 YDGRGIFFDSYYTL
+1243 YDGRGVFFDSYYTL

-1396 IMNANPAGLY
+1396 IMNTNPAGLY

>member
-58 LGFNQAKWN
+58 LGFNQPKWN

-89 GEQVEK
+89 GEQVDK

-104 SDAFVVSFDRNASK
+104 SDAFVVCFDRNASK
-118 VDYYDKSR
+118 SDYYDKSR

-133 DVVHTSFD
+133 DLVHTSFD

-156 GFGGKRKINTIQETI
+156 GFGGKRKVNTIQETI

-188 DEGKPSDVRSDTN
+188 EEGKPSDVRSDTN
-201 VVLFAIVNSDPTAA
+201 MVLFALVNSDPTAA

-222 TATVRKNSDSGN
+222 TATVRKNSDSAN

-275 LDTQVVAEYETEMDN
+275 LDTQVVAEYDTEMDN
-290 VPTMVTKNATF
+290 VPTMVTKTATF

-327 KYGEINYVKTNGKVD
+327 KYGEMNYVKTSGSVD
-342 FSKVRMGDAIL
+342 FSKFRMGDAIL
-353 LREPDSN
+353 LKEPDGGV
-360 AKITR
+360 KITR
-365 ILGLTT
+365 IIGLTT
-371 DEEVTPENFDA
+371 VETVGLDTLVNKTFTFTPE
-382 ARKNFTFSPKKA
+382 KA
-394 VLEAGDSVTFY
+394 VIEAGDSIAFY
-405 YDVKTVVDEE
+405 YPVDDATKK
-415 EVTTTKSIKGTVES
+415 VTGTVDS
-429 VTVDNVV
+429 VTVDNLV
-436 TVVLDNALESAA
+436 TVTLDAVPTDIGEAGFTS
-448 TLPFKYY
+448 Y
-455 ELTSVG
+455 EITSVG

-471 VTLNVNSNRP
+471 VTLNANSNRP
-481 NVLNPVDTTDL
+481 NVLNDVDASKATSIEL
-492 KLDETNQAKLVAEFE
+492 ASAAKLVYKFDASAAPANP
-507 DKEGATPTAKDKA
+507 DADA
-520 KALMDSINGED
+520 KAFMEDINSED
-531 SVVATFSSDGT
+531 SVVATF
-542 FTVESYDPGDE
+542 VI
-553 DEGTPATATGTLTF
+553 
-567 DKKLSDNAII
+567 DN
-577 KCDKGELTKGSD
+577 KTTK
-589 GRWTLTY
+589 
-596 TDKPET
+596 
-602 DPVEGDTESVT
+602 
-613 GTDTEEYLAVNVSG
+613 EEYVGVNVSG
-627 PTKVT
+627 PAKVVDT
-632 KDVPTE
+632 PAE
-638 KTAEAVKFTVESY
+638 KKTVTGTFSGTVDGESGETSTTATGSV
-651 NSETFTAKGTVNVPD
+651 TFTETPPEDAVITCADGTLVKNGNVWTLTYSEAKESGTEVTATVT
-666 DFPKASYTV
+666 ATYTV
-675 VVDEVSLTLA
+675 PETYHYEVS
-685 PSTTEEGKW
+685 
-694 TLAYPEEPSTEPTP
+694 
-708 EEEIA
+708 I
-713 CGDIDYTANVPTDY
+713 
-727 YVVSLV
+727 V

-739 YMPSELNT
+739 AAPTTLQT

-756 SAGDIIKLDTAGEKE
+756 SAEDIIQLDTEGKKE
-771 YYVTNVTGSG
+771 YFVTSVTGSG
-781 AVTITEKNGD
+781 AIAITGKNG
-791 EVDGNTSLGSKVI
+791 ETVAASTSLGNKII

-832 TQITDPSDKTKY
+832 TQITDAADRTKY

-861 YGVGDLVAFVPQKT
+861 YGIGDLVVFVRQKT
-875 NKKDDSEIIFGKNDI
+875 NKAADGNDIFDKDDI
-890 YVVKN
+890 YEVKN

-904 LSHTGDIVFDKE
+904 LSHTGDITFDQE
-916 TGKADKFGD
+916 TGKTPKFGEN
-925 YSTWKLVD
+925 SEWKLVD
-933 LTASNANIWTA
+933 LTASNANIWVS
-944 GKDGLTFYMLGAY
+944 GKDGLTFNMLGAY
-957 DLTVPSNV
+957 DLTVPANV
-965 QEEDFLVVG
+965 QEEDFLVKG
-974 EKEGEYDLLKF
+974 EQPEGYADLLSF
-985 AYTTYNGGV
+985 AYTTNNNGV
-994 VQRTDKLLVSDDVG
+994 IQRTDKLLVSDDVG

-1026 NGVAKQVYVLSSEG
+1026 NGEAKQVYVLSSEG

-1068 VHDDGNLFIGDMAD
+1068 VHDDGNLYIGDVAD

-1114 VENGHLDSVSTML
+1114 VENGHLDSVSSML

-1140 IWEYTPANNSD
+1140 IWEYSPANNGDS
-1151 TATLANAWN
+1151 ATLANAWN

-1174 GAGTGINN
+1174 GAGTGINA

-1225 RKMIGSQG
+1225 RKMIGAQG

-1335 FIWGDFTMQKESSAF
+1335 FVWGDFTMQKESSAF

-1396 IMNANPAGLY
+1396 IMNSNPAGLY

>member
-26 ALIGGVVGYSPKGE
+26 ALIGGVVGYSLKGE

-58 LGFNQAKWN
+58 LGFNQPKWN

-89 GEQVEK
+89 GEQVDK

-104 SDAFVVSFDRNASK
+104 SDAFVVCFDRNASK
-118 VDYYDKSR
+118 SDYYDMSR

-133 DVVHTSFD
+133 DLVHTSFD

-156 GFGGKRKINTIQETI
+156 GFGGKRKVNTIQETI

-188 DEGKPSDVRSDTN
+188 EEGKPSDVRSDTN
-201 VVLFAIVNSDPTAA
+201 MVLFALVNSDPTSAN
-215 KRAADRY
+215 RAADRY
-222 TATVRKNSDSGN
+222 TATVRKNSDSAN

-245 PAFNVG
+245 PEFTVG

-290 VPTMVTKNATF
+290 VPTMVTKTATF

-327 KYGEINYVKTNGKVD
+327 KYGEMNYVTTSGSVD
-342 FSKVRMGDAIL
+342 LSKVRMGDAIL
-353 LREPDSN
+353 LKEPDGSV
-360 AKITR
+360 KITR
-365 ILGLTT
+365 IIGLTT
-371 DEEVTPENFDA
+371 AETISLGTAVSKTFTFTPE
-382 ARKNFTFSPKKA
+382 KA
-394 VLEAGDSVTFY
+394 VIEAGDSISFY
-405 YDVKTVVDEE
+405 YTVSNATKK
-415 EVTTTKSIKGTVES
+415 VTGTVDS
-429 VTVDNVV
+429 VTVDNLATV
-436 TVVLDNALESAA
+436 TLDAVPTESGV
-448 TLPFKYY
+448 TGFSSY
-455 ELTSVG
+455 EITSVG

-481 NVLNPVDTTDL
+481 
-492 KLDETNQAKLVAEFE
+492 
-507 DKEGATPTAKDKA
+507 
-520 KALMDSINGED
+520 KALNNVDVSKLEWDATKPARLVGTFDTVDDADSFMDSINGED
-531 SVVATFSSDGT
+531 SVVATFDG
-542 FTVESYDPGDE
+542 VE
-553 DEGTPATATGTLTF
+553 TP
-567 DKKLSDNAII
+567 
-577 KCDKGELTKGSD
+577 
-589 GRWTLTY
+589 
-596 TDKPET
+596 
-602 DPVEGDTESVT
+602 
-613 GTDTEEYLAVNVSG
+613 EEFVGVNVSG
-627 PTKVT
+627 PKAIVGEP
-632 KDVPTE
+632 VETE
-638 KTAEAVKFTVESY
+638 KTSTASFTVDTYSNGVATGVVEWAKTDVPKATYTVSGGTLTPGEGDTWTY
-651 NSETFTAKGTVNVPD
+651 TYGTAPEEGSEPEEGQTLNLGTV
-666 DFPKASYTV
+666 SYTV
-675 VVDEVSLTLA
+675 TEIPTL
-685 PSTTEEGKW
+685 
-694 TLAYPEEPSTEPTP
+694 
-708 EEEIA
+708 
-713 CGDIDYTANVPTDY
+713 YTVT
-727 YVVSLV
+727 LV
-733 FPEKLP
+733 FPETLP
-739 YMPSELNT
+739 SKPATLQT

-756 SAGDIIKLDTAGEKE
+756 SEEDIIQVNTNGNTE
-771 YYVTNVTGSG
+771 YFVTSVSGSG
-781 AVTITEKNGD
+781 AIDITGKNG
-791 EVDGNTSLGSKVI
+791 ETVAASTSLGSKII

-809 TKNILAAFNRE
+809 TNNILAAFNRE
-820 GFAINTYLGNNV
+820 GFAINTYLGNNA
-832 TQITDPSDKTKY
+832 TQITDAADRTKY

-852 QVPFGTATQ
+852 KVPFGTSTQ
-861 YGVGDLVAFVPQKT
+861 YGIGDLVVFVPQKT
-875 NKKDDSEIIFGKNDI
+875 NKAADGEGIFSKDDI
-890 YVVKN
+890 YEVKN

-904 LSHTGDIVFDKE
+904 LSHNGDITFDKD
-916 TGKADKFGD
+916 TGKANKFGE
-925 YSTWKLVD
+925 YSEWKLVD
-933 LTASNANIWTA
+933 LTASNANLWVS
-944 GKDGLTFYMLGAY
+944 GKDGLTFNMLGAY
-957 DLTVPSNV
+957 DLTVPANG
-965 QEEDFLVVG
+965 QEEDFLVKGVQP
-974 EKEGEYDLLKF
+974 EGYSDLLSF
-985 AYTTYNGGV
+985 AYTTNNNNGII
-994 VQRTDKLLVSDDVG
+994 QRTDKLLVNDDVG

-1013 MGLASVKYEDVNF
+1013 MGLAAVKYEDVNF
-1026 NGVAKQVYVLSSEG
+1026 NGEAKQVYVLSSEG
-1040 EAIARMYLYITYH
+1040 EAIARMYLHITYH

-1068 VHDDGNLFIGDMAD
+1068 RHDEGNLYIGDVAD
-1082 SVLTDSGA
+1082 SVLTGSGA

-1114 VENGHLDSVSTML
+1114 VENGRLDSVSSML

-1140 IWEYTPANNSD
+1140 IWEYSPANNSD
-1151 TATLANAWN
+1151 SATLANAWN

-1174 GAGTGINN
+1174 GAGTGINA

-1225 RKMIGSQG
+1225 RKMIGAQG

-1280 WWLPPAGEINA
+1280 WWLPPAGEITA

-1335 FIWGDFTMQKESSAF
+1335 FVWGDFTMQKESSAF

-1396 IMNANPAGLY
+1396 IMNTNPAGLY
-1406 SGTAICDDTNN
+1406 AGTAICDDTNN

-1454 NTQTTSLYV
+1454 NTQSTSLYV

>member
-327 KYGEINYVKTNGKVD
+327 KYGEMNYARDTEENVD
-342 FSKVRMGDAIL
+342 FSKFKMGDAII
-353 LREPDSN
+353 LREPNGST
-360 AKITR
+360 KITR
-365 ILGLTT
+365 IIGLTT
-371 DEEVTPENFDA
+371 DEEVSLETLEN
-382 ARKNFTFSPKKA
+382 KTFTFTPSKA
-394 VLEAGDSVTFY
+394 VLETGDSISFFYTVDDEPKKVT
-405 YDVKTVVDEE
+405 
-415 EVTTTKSIKGTVES
+415 GTVDS
-429 VTVDNVV
+429 VTVDNLV
-436 TVVLDNALESAA
+436 TVTLDAVPTDIGEDGFSS
-448 TLPFKYY
+448 Y
-455 ELTSVG
+455 EITSVG

-471 VTLNVNSNRP
+471 VTLTVTNRK
-481 NVLNPVDTTDL
+481 NVLNEVDDSNATSIEL
-492 KLDETNQAKLVAEFE
+492 ASARKLVYKFDAVDDPES
-507 DKEGATPTAKDKA
+507 TPDADA
-520 KALMDSINGED
+520 KAFMEDINAED
-531 SVVATFSSDGT
+531 SVVATFVS
-542 FTVESYDPGDE
+542 
-553 DEGTPATATGTLTF
+553 EG
-567 DKKLSDNAII
+567 
-577 KCDKGELTKGSD
+577 
-589 GRWTLTY
+589 
-596 TDKPET
+596 ET
-602 DPVEGDTESVT
+602 T
-613 GTDTEEYLAVNVSG
+613 TEEYVGVNVSG
-627 PTKVT
+627 PTKIVDTPAET
-632 KDVPTE
+632 KTVAGTFSGTVDGETGE
-638 KTAEAVKFTVESY
+638 TSTTATGTV
-651 NSETFTAKGTVNVPD
+651 TFTETP
-666 DFPKASYTV
+666 
-675 VVDEVSLTLA
+675 
-685 PSTTEEGKW
+685 PSDAVIACEEGTLVKNGDVW
-694 TLAYPEEPSTEPTP
+694 TLTYSEAKESGTEV
-708 EEEIA
+708 
-713 CGDIDYTANVPTDY
+713 TANVTATYTVPETY
-727 YVVSLV
+727 HYEVYLV
-733 FPEKLP
+733 FPENLP
-739 YMPSELNT
+739 SKPEQLQT
-747 RGMVDVGTV
+747 RGMVEVGTV
-756 SAGDIIKLDTAGEKE
+756 AADDIIKLVSTGEE
-771 YYVTNVTGSG
+771 YYVTSVSGSG
-781 AVTITEKNGD
+781 AITITGKDGEK
-791 EVDGNTSLGSKVI
+791 VDGETSLGDKII

-809 TKNILAAFNRE
+809 TNNILAAFNRE

-832 TQITDPSDKTKY
+832 TQLTDPADKTKY
-844 NTTTTIGV
+844 NIPSTTIGV

-861 YGVGDLVAFVPQKT
+861 YGIGDLVAFVRQKT
-875 NKKDDSEIIFGKNDI
+875 NKEKEADEEGIFGKDDI
-890 YVVKN
+890 YEVKN

-904 LSHTGDIVFDKE
+904 LSHTGDITFDQT
-916 TGKADKFGD
+916 TGLADKFGTN
-925 YSTWKLVD
+925 SEWKLVD
-933 LTASNANIWTA
+933 LTASNANIWLA
-944 GKDGLTFYMLGAY
+944 GKDGLTFNMLGAY
-957 DLTVPSNV
+957 DLTVPANV
-965 QEEDFLVVG
+965 QAEDFLVKG
-974 EKEGEYDLLKF
+974 DNDLLEF
-985 AYTTYNGGV
+985 AYTPYNDGT

-1053 FNGKSYDMEGTIVPY
+1053 FNGKSYEMEGTIVPY

-1114 VENGHLDSVSTML
+1114 VENGYLDSVSTML

>member
-11 IKIEDRSGYSFIENP
+11 IKIEDRSGYSFIDNP
-26 ALIGGVVGYSPKGE
+26 SLIGGVVGYSPKGE

-104 SDAFVVSFDRNASK
+104 TDAFVVAFDRNAAKS
-118 VDYYDKSR
+118 DYYDKSR
-126 TAEENET
+126 TAEENDT
-133 DVVHTSFD
+133 DVVHTSLD

-188 DEGKPSDVRSDTN
+188 EEGKPSDVRSDTN
-201 VVLFAIVNSDPTAA
+201 VVLFALVNSDPTAA

-222 TATVRKNSDSGN
+222 TATVRKTEGEN

-261 VESEKGVYATVNKI
+261 VESEKGLYATVTKI
-275 LDTQVVAEYETEMDN
+275 LDTQVVAEYETEQDN
-290 VPTMVTKNATF
+290 VPSMATKYASF

-327 KYGEINYVKTNGKVD
+327 KYGVMNYVKTASNMVD
-342 FSKVRMGDAIL
+342 FTKVKMGDAIL
-353 LREPDSN
+353 LREPDGS
-360 AKITR
+360 AKVTR
-365 ILGLTT
+365 IIGLPTVET
-371 DEEVTPENFDA
+371 VDISGIEGRT
-382 ARKNFTFSPKKA
+382 FTFSPEKA
-394 VLEAGDSVTFY
+394 VLEAGDTIKFTKGTKSVTGTV
-405 YDVKTVVDEE
+405 DTVVVNSTTEKDEA
-415 EVTTTKSIKGTVES
+415 TIT
-429 VTVDNVV
+429 
-436 TVVLDNALESAA
+436 LDADFDENS
-448 TLPFKYY
+448 FDSY
-455 ELTSVG
+455 EITSVG

-481 NVLNPVDTTDL
+481 NVLNEVPLANVEWGGSTAPTKLIATFDPDTTTGHSPD
-492 KLDETNQAKLVAEFE
+492 AY
-507 DKEGATPTAKDKA
+507 A
-520 KALMDSINGED
+520 KAFMERINSED
-531 SVVATFSSDGT
+531 SVVATFEEEREGE
-542 FTVESYDPGDE
+542 TVE
-553 DEGTPATATGTLTF
+553 T
-567 DKKLSDNAII
+567 
-577 KCDKGELTKGSD
+577 
-589 GRWTLTY
+589 
-596 TDKPET
+596 
-602 DPVEGDTESVT
+602 
-613 GTDTEEYLAVNVSG
+613 TEEYIGVNVSG
-627 PTKVT
+627 PKAVDIITPTPDTASAQFEVKTVTGGEGEAKTVVAEGTFT
-632 KDVPTE
+632 KDVPANATA
-638 KTAEAVKFTVESY
+638 KTGTTDGTLSKGETKWTFTYTVAA
-651 NSETFTAKGTVNVPD
+651 SETAPEVGSSISVV
-666 DFPKASYTV
+666 ASYTV
-675 VVDEVSLTLA
+675 DV
-685 PSTTEEGKW
+685 TTTKYQV
-694 TLAYPEEPSTEPTP
+694 T
-708 EEEIA
+708 
-713 CGDIDYTANVPTDY
+713 
-727 YVVSLV
+727 LV

-739 YMPSELNT
+739 SLPTEMNT

-756 SAGDIIKLDTAGEKE
+756 SVDDIIQLDITDTPE
-771 YYVTNVTGSG
+771 YYVTAVTGSG
-781 AVTITEKNGD
+781 AVTLTKKNG
-791 EVDGNTSLGSKVI
+791 EAVSGSLGDKII

-809 TKNILAAFNRE
+809 TNNILAAFNKE

-832 TQITDPSDKTKY
+832 TQLTDTADRTKY

-861 YGVGDLVAFVPQKT
+861 YGIGDLVAFVRQKT
-875 NKKDDSEIIFGKNDI
+875 NKALEADETKLFDKDDI
-890 YVVKN
+890 YVVQN

-904 LSHTGDIVFDKE
+904 LSHSGDITFDKE
-916 TGKADKFGD
+916 TGKAPKFGEN
-925 YSTWKLVD
+925 SEWKLVD
-933 LTASNANIWTA
+933 LTASNANIWAA
-944 GKDGLTFYMLGAY
+944 GKDGLTFNMLGAY
-957 DLTVPSNV
+957 DLTVPSAV
-965 QEEDFLVVG
+965 QEEKFL
-974 EKEGEYDLLKF
+974 EKDSSDLLSF
-985 AYTTYNGGV
+985 EYTVYNSGV
-994 VQRTDKLLVSDDVG
+994 VQRTDKLLVSDEIG

-1026 NGVAKQVYVLSSEG
+1026 NGTAKQVYVLSSEG
-1040 EAIARMYLYITYH
+1040 EAIARMYLYISYH
-1053 FNGKSYDMEGTIVPY
+1053 FNGKTYDMEGTIVPY
-1068 VHDDGNLFIGDMAD
+1068 VHDDGNLFIGDVAD

-1090 RLLIN
+1090 TLLIN

-1107 AYDMSQS
+1107 AYDLSQS

-1174 GAGTGINN
+1174 GAGTGIKN

-1187 RETLDGTVI
+1187 REVLDGTVI

-1225 RKMIGSQG
+1225 RKMIGAQG

-1243 YDGRGIFFDSYYTL
+1243 YDGRGVFFDSYYTL

-1350 DQIHVA
+1350 DQVHVA

-1396 IMNANPAGLY
+1396 IMNSNPAGLY

>member
-58 LGFNQAKWN
+58 LGFNQPKWN

-89 GEQVEK
+89 GEQVDK

-104 SDAFVVSFDRNASK
+104 SDAFVVCFDRNASK
-118 VDYYDKSR
+118 SDYYDKSR

-133 DVVHTSFD
+133 DLVHTSFD

-156 GFGGKRKINTIQETI
+156 GFGGKRKVNTIQETI

-188 DEGKPSDVRSDTN
+188 EEGKPSDVRSDTN
-201 VVLFAIVNSDPTAA
+201 MVLFALVNSDPTAA

-222 TATVRKNSDSGN
+222 TATVRKNSDSAN

-290 VPTMVTKNATF
+290 VPTMVTKTATF

-327 KYGEINYVKTNGKVD
+327 KYGEMNYVTASGSVD
-342 FSKVRMGDAIL
+342 FSKFRMGDAIL
-353 LREPDSN
+353 LKEPDGGV
-360 AKITR
+360 KITR
-365 ILGLTT
+365 IIGLTT
-371 DEEVTPENFDA
+371 DEAVSLDTLVNKTLTFTPA
-382 ARKNFTFSPKKA
+382 KA
-394 VLEAGDSVTFY
+394 VIEAGDSIAFY
-405 YDVKTVVDEE
+405 YTVDNATKK
-415 EVTTTKSIKGTVES
+415 VTGTVDS
-429 VTVDNVV
+429 VTVDNLV
-436 TVVLDNALESAA
+436 TVTLDAVPTDIGEAGFTS
-448 TLPFKYY
+448 Y
-455 ELTSVG
+455 EITSVG

-481 NVLNPVDTTDL
+481 KALNDVDVSKLVWDDTTP
-492 KLDETNQAKLVAEFE
+492 AKLVGTFDTAADADTFM
-507 DKEGATPTAKDKA
+507 DK
-520 KALMDSINGED
+520 INGED
-531 SVVATFSSDGT
+531 SVVATFTG
-542 FTVESYDPGDE
+542 VE
-553 DEGTPATATGTLTF
+553 
-567 DKKLSDNAII
+567 
-577 KCDKGELTKGSD
+577 
-589 GRWTLTY
+589 
-596 TDKPET
+596 KPEEF
-602 DPVEGDTESVT
+602 VG
-613 GTDTEEYLAVNVSG
+613 VNVSG
-627 PTKVT
+627 PKAVETE
-632 KDVPTE
+632 TE
-638 KTAEAVKFTVESY
+638 KTKTSTVSFTVANYSDGVA
-651 NSETFTAKGTVNVPD
+651 TGTVTWGNTDV
-666 DFPKASYTV
+666 PKATYNVTGGTLTPSSTGDTWTYEYTTAPAEGPAQGAVLDLGSVSYTV
-675 VVDEVSLTLA
+675 TE
-685 PSTTEEGKW
+685 TT
-694 TLAYPEEPSTEPTP
+694 TV
-708 EEEIA
+708 
-713 CGDIDYTANVPTDY
+713 YTVT
-727 YVVSLV
+727 LV
-733 FPEKLP
+733 FPETLP
-739 YMPSELNT
+739 SKPTTLQT

-756 SAGDIIKLDTAGEKE
+756 SAEDIIQLDTEGKPE
-771 YYVTNVTGSG
+771 YFVTSVTGSG
-781 AVTITEKNGD
+781 AIAITGK
-791 EVDGNTSLGSKVI
+791 DGETVAASTSLGSKII

-832 TQITDPSDKTKY
+832 TQITDAADKTKY

-861 YGVGDLVAFVPQKT
+861 YGIGDLVVFVRQKT
-875 NKKDDSEIIFGKNDI
+875 NKAADGNDIFDKDDI
-890 YVVKN
+890 YEVKN

-904 LSHTGDIVFDKE
+904 LSHTGDITFDQE
-916 TGKADKFGD
+916 TGKTPKFGE
-925 YSTWKLVD
+925 YSDWKLVD
-933 LTASNANIWTA
+933 LTASNANIWVS
-944 GKDGLTFYMLGAY
+944 GKDGLTFNMLGAY
-957 DLTVPSNV
+957 DLTVPANV
-965 QEEDFLVVG
+965 QEEDFLVKG
-974 EKEGEYDLLKF
+974 EQPEGYSDLLSF
-985 AYTTYNGGV
+985 AYTTNNNGV
-994 VQRTDKLLVSDDVG
+994 IQRTDKLLVSDDVG

-1013 MGLASVKYEDVNF
+1013 MGLAAVKYEDVNF
-1026 NGVAKQVYVLSSEG
+1026 NGEAKQVYVLSSEG

-1068 VHDDGNLFIGDMAD
+1068 VHDDGNLYIGDVAD

-1114 VENGHLDSVSTML
+1114 VENGHLDSVSSML

-1140 IWEYTPANNSD
+1140 IWEYSPANNGDS
-1151 TATLANAWN
+1151 ATLANAWN

-1174 GAGTGINN
+1174 GAGTGINA

-1225 RKMIGSQG
+1225 RKMIGAQG

-1335 FIWGDFTMQKESSAF
+1335 FVWGDFTMQKESSAF

-1396 IMNANPAGLY
+1396 IMNSNPAGLY

>member
-58 LGFNQAKWN
+58 LGFNQPKWN

-89 GEQVEK
+89 GEQVDK

-104 SDAFVVSFDRNASK
+104 SDAFVVCFDRNASK
-118 VDYYDKSR
+118 SDYYDKSR

-156 GFGGKRKINTIQETI
+156 GFGGKRKINTTQETI

-188 DEGKPSDVRSDTN
+188 EEGKVSDVRSDTN
-201 VVLFAIVNSDPTAA
+201 MVLFAIVNSDPTAA

-222 TATVRKNSDSGN
+222 TATVRKNSDSAN

-245 PAFNVG
+245 PAFTVG

-275 LDTQVVAEYETEMDN
+275 LDTQVVAEYEAEMDN
-290 VPTMVTKNATF
+290 VPTMATKTATF

-327 KYGEINYVKTNGKVD
+327 KYGEMNYAKTSGKVD
-342 FSKVRMGDAIL
+342 FSNFKMGDAIL
-353 LREPDSN
+353 LREPDGA

-365 ILGLTT
+365 VIGLTT
-371 DEEVTPENFDA
+371 VETVSLTLDDK
-382 ARKNFTFSPKKA
+382 RKTFSFVPTEA
-394 VLEAGDSVTFY
+394 VLEAGDSVTFFY
-405 YDVKTVVDEE
+405 EVTSTVDGQ
-415 EVTTTKSIKGTVES
+415 EVTTTKSIKGTVDS
-429 VTVDNVV
+429 VTVDNEV
-436 TVVLDNALESAA
+436 TVTLDAALEAGISSF
-448 TLPFKYY
+448 TSY
-455 ELTSVG
+455 EITSVG

-481 NVLNPVDTTDL
+481 LVLNPVDTS
-492 KLDETNQAKLVAEFE
+492 KLSWDDTTPAKLVGKFDTEA
-507 DKEGATPTAKDKA
+507 AA
-520 KALMDSINGED
+520 KAFMTSINGED
-531 SVVATFSSDGT
+531 TVVATFEGADKPEEYVGVNVSGPTAIEDAEATTKTSNGT
-542 FTVESYDPGDE
+542 FTISSFTPATE
-553 DEGTPATATGTLTF
+553 EGGVTTPATATGTVTWTNT
-567 DKKLSDNAII
+567 DVPAGTAPTS
-577 KCDKGELTKGSD
+577 TKGTFAQGTD
-589 GRWTLTY
+589 GKWTLTY
-596 TDKPET
+596 AD
-602 DPVEGDTESVT
+602 
-613 GTDTEEYLAVNVSG
+613 
-627 PTKVT
+627 
-632 KDVPTE
+632 
-638 KTAEAVKFTVESY
+638 
-651 NSETFTAKGTVNVPD
+651 
-666 DFPKASYTV
+666 
-675 VVDEVSLTLA
+675 A
-685 PSTTEEGKW
+685 PSTT
-694 TLAYPEEPSTEPTP
+694 PQTETVVS
-708 EEEIA
+708 ESYSVKE
-713 CGDIDYTANVPTDY
+713 THY
-727 YVVSLV
+727 YVSLV
-733 FPEKLP
+733 FPEVLP
-739 YMPSELNT
+739 KKPSTLKT

-756 SAGDIIKLDTAGEKE
+756 SADDIIKLVSTGEE
-771 YYVTNVTGSG
+771 YYVTSVSGSG
-781 AVTITEKNGD
+781 AIAITGKNG
-791 EVDGNTSLGSKVI
+791 EAVDGATSLGDKII

-809 TKNILAAFNRE
+809 TNNILAAFNRE

-832 TQITDPSDKTKY
+832 TQITDAADKTKY

-861 YGVGDLVAFVPQKT
+861 YGIGDLVAFVPQKT
-875 NKKDDSEIIFGKNDI
+875 NKAADGAVIFSKNDI
-890 YVVKN
+890 YEVKN
-895 INTFKDIVI
+895 INTFKDIVV
-904 LSHTGDIVFDKE
+904 LSHSGDINFDRD
-916 TGKADKFGD
+916 TGLADKFGTN
-925 YSTWKLVD
+925 SEWKLVD
-933 LTASNANIWTA
+933 LTASNANIWVA
-944 GKDGLTFYMLGAY
+944 GKDGLTFNMLGAY
-957 DLTVPSNV
+957 DLTVPANV
-965 QEEDFLVVG
+965 QEEDFLIPSDTPAN
-974 EKEGEYDLLKF
+974 DLLSF
-985 AYTTYNGGV
+985 AYTNYNGGV

-1026 NGVAKQVYVLSSEG
+1026 NGEAKQVYVLSSEG
-1040 EAIARMYLYITYH
+1040 EAIARIYLYITYH

-1068 VHDDGNLFIGDMAD
+1068 VHDDGNLYIGDVAD

-1127 SYDERDPAIINDA
+1127 SYDERDPAIIYDA
-1140 IWEYTPANNSD
+1140 IWEYSPANNSD

-1174 GAGTGINN
+1174 GAGTGVKN

-1214 GVGEAN
+1214 GVGEAS

-1225 RKMIGSQG
+1225 RKMIGAQG

-1243 YDGRGIFFDSYYTL
+1243 YDGRGVFFDSYYTL

-1335 FIWGDFTMQKESSAF
+1335 FVWGDFTMQKESSAF

-1396 IMNANPAGLY
+1396 IMNSNPAGLY

-1454 NTQTTSLYV
+1454 NTQSTSLYV

>member
-11 IKIEDRSGYSFIENP
+11 IEIEDRSGYSFIENP

-58 LGFNQAKWN
+58 LGFNQPKWN

-89 GEQVEK
+89 GEQVDK

-104 SDAFVVSFDRNASK
+104 ADAFVVCFDRNASK
-118 VDYYDKSR
+118 SDYYDKSR

-133 DVVHTSFD
+133 DLVHTSFD

-156 GFGGKRKINTIQETI
+156 GFGGKRKVNTIQETI
-171 AENSNVDF
+171 AANANVDF

-201 VVLFAIVNSDPTAA
+201 VVLFALVNSDPTAA

-222 TATVRKNSDSGN
+222 TATVRKNSDSAN

-251 DVIYFPASNF
+251 DVIYFPSPNF

-290 VPTMVTKNATF
+290 VPTMATKTATF

-327 KYGEINYVKTNGKVD
+327 KYGEMNYVTTSGSVD
-342 FSKVRMGDAIL
+342 FSKFRMGDAIL
-353 LREPDSN
+353 LKEPDGS

-365 ILGLTT
+365 IIGLTT
-371 DEEVTPENFDA
+371 DETISLDTLVNKTLTFTPE
-382 ARKNFTFSPKKA
+382 KA
-394 VLEAGDSVTFY
+394 VLESGDNISFY
-405 YDVKTVVDEE
+405 YTVSG
-415 EVTTTKSIKGTVES
+415 VTKKVTGTVDS
-429 VTVDNVV
+429 VTVDNLATV
-436 TVVLDNALESAA
+436 TLDAVPNESDV
-448 TLPFKYY
+448 TKFDSY
-455 ELTSVG
+455 EITSVG

-471 VTLNVNSNRP
+471 VTLNVNSNRSTA
-481 NVLNPVDTTDL
+481 LNEVDVS
-492 KLDETNQAKLVAEFE
+492 KLEWDETTPAKLVGTFDTSTDA
-507 DKEGATPTAKDKA
+507 DKF
-520 KALMDSINGED
+520 MDTINGED
-531 SVVATFSSDGT
+531 SVVATFTD
-542 FTVESYDPGDE
+542 VENS
-553 DEGTPATATGTLTF
+553 
-567 DKKLSDNAII
+567 
-577 KCDKGELTKGSD
+577 
-589 GRWTLTY
+589 
-596 TDKPET
+596 
-602 DPVEGDTESVT
+602 
-613 GTDTEEYLAVNVSG
+613 EEFVGVNVSG
-627 PTKVT
+627 PKAVDTDTKKPKTSTVSFQVDTYSNGVATGTVT
-632 KDVPTE
+632 WGEPDVPKATYNVTGGTLTPSSTGDTWTYTYT
-638 KTAEAVKFTVESY
+638 TAPAESPVQGSAL
-651 NSETFTAKGTVNVPD
+651 NLGSV
-666 DFPKASYTV
+666 SYTV
-675 VVDEVSLTLA
+675 
-685 PSTTEEGKW
+685 TETK
-694 TLAYPEEPSTEPTP
+694 TV
-708 EEEIA
+708 
-713 CGDIDYTANVPTDY
+713 YTVT
-727 YVVSLV
+727 LV
-733 FPEKLP
+733 FPETLP
-739 YMPSELNT
+739 SKPGTLKT

-756 SAGDIIKLDTAGEKE
+756 SAEDIIQLDTDGKPE
-771 YYVTNVTGSG
+771 YFVTSVSGSG
-781 AVTITEKNGD
+781 AIAITGKDGELVGD
-791 EVDGNTSLGSKVI
+791 STSLGKKII

-820 GFAINTYLGNNV
+820 GFAIDTYLGNNV
-832 TQITDPSDKTKY
+832 TQITDAADRTKY

-861 YGVGDLVAFVPQKT
+861 YAIGDLVVFARQKT
-875 NKKDDSEIIFGKNDI
+875 NKDADDKGIFSKDDI
-890 YVVKN
+890 YEVNN

-904 LSHTGDIVFDKE
+904 LSHDGNITFDQE
-916 TGKADKFGD
+916 TGKANKFGK
-925 YSTWKLVD
+925 YSEWKLVD
-933 LTASNANIWTA
+933 LTASNANIWTS
-944 GKDGLTFYMLGAY
+944 GKDGLTVNMLGAY
-957 DLTVPSNV
+957 DLTVPANV
-965 QEEDFLVVG
+965 QEEDFLVKGVQP
-974 EKEGEYDLLKF
+974 EGYTDLLSF
-985 AYTTYNGGV
+985 AYTANNDGV
-994 VQRTDKLLVSDDVG
+994 IQRTDKLLISDDVG
-1008 ASFNA
+1008 ASFNS

-1026 NGVAKQVYVLSSEG
+1026 NGEAKQVYVLSSEG

-1068 VHDDGNLFIGDMAD
+1068 VHDDGNLYIGDVAD

-1114 VENGHLDSVSTML
+1114 VENGHLDSVSSKL

-1140 IWEYTPANNSD
+1140 IWEYSPANNGDS
-1151 TATLANAWN
+1151 ATLANAWN

-1174 GAGTGINN
+1174 GAGTGINS

-1225 RKMIGSQG
+1225 RKMIGAQG
-1233 FGVKGRWGAI
+1233 FGIKGRWGAI
-1243 YDGRGIFFDSYYTL
+1243 YDGRGIFFDNYYTL

-1335 FIWGDFTMQKESSAF
+1335 FVWGDFTMQKESSAF

-1396 IMNANPAGLY
+1396 IMNSNPAGLY

-1417 TPDVIDRNELHVDL
+1417 TSDVIDRNELHVDL

>member
-1 MARKG
+1 MTKYEGIMARKG

-118 VDYYDKSR
+118 PDYYDKSR
-126 TAEENET
+126 TYAENQT
-133 DVVHTSFD
+133 DVIHTSFD

-171 AENSNVDF
+171 ATNSNVDF

-188 DEGKPSDVRSDTN
+188 DEGKDSDVRSDTN
-201 VVLFAIVNSDPTAA
+201 VVLFALVNSDPTAA

-222 TATVRKNSDSGN
+222 TATVKKNTGSDSGN
-234 KRLVTLVCDSV
+234 KRLVSLICDSV

-290 VPTMVTKNATF
+290 VPTMVTKTATF

-327 KYGEINYVKTNGKVD
+327 KYGELNYVRTADDTVD
-342 FSKVRMGDAIL
+342 FTKVKMGDAIL
-353 LREPDSN
+353 LREPDGS
-360 AKITR
+360 AKVTRIIGLPTDEKITFTLDGR
-365 ILGLTT
+365 T
-371 DEEVTPENFDA
+371 
-382 ARKNFTFSPKKA
+382 FTFVPEKA
-394 VLEAGDSVTFY
+394 ILEAGDSISFFYTVDDETKKVTGTV
-405 YDVKTVVDEE
+405 DTVVVNSTTGKDEAT
-415 EVTTTKSIKGTVES
+415 VTLDADVG
-429 VTVDNVV
+429 VTQFD
-436 TVVLDNALESAA
+436 S
-448 TLPFKYY
+448 Y
-455 ELTSVG
+455 EITSVG
-461 KESCDASAKI
+461 KESCDASATI
-471 VTLNVNSNRP
+471 VTLNVNSNRK
-481 NVLNPVDTTDL
+481 NVLKEVDASKATSIEL
-492 KLDETNQAKLVAEFE
+492 ASANQLVYKFNAVNAQ
-507 DKEGATPTAKDKA
+507 GSTPDADA
-520 KALMDSINGED
+520 KAFMKDINADD
-531 SVVATFSSDGT
+531 SVVATFVS
-542 FTVESYDPGDE
+542 
-553 DEGTPATATGTLTF
+553 EGET
-567 DKKLSDNAII
+567 
-577 KCDKGELTKGSD
+577 TK
-589 GRWTLTY
+589 
-596 TDKPET
+596 
-602 DPVEGDTESVT
+602 
-613 GTDTEEYLAVNVSG
+613 EEYVGVNVSG
-627 PTKVT
+627 PTKMVDT
-632 KDVPTE
+632 PAE
-638 KTAEAVKFTVESY
+638 KKTL
-651 NSETFTAKGTVNVPD
+651 NGTFRGTVDGEAGETSTTATGTVAFTETPPSDAVIACEEGTLVKNGDVWTLTYNEAKESGTEVTANVT
-666 DFPKASYTV
+666 ASYTV
-675 VVDEVSLTLA
+675 PETYHYEV
-685 PSTTEEGKW
+685 
-694 TLAYPEEPSTEPTP
+694 Y
-708 EEEIA
+708 
-713 CGDIDYTANVPTDY
+713 
-727 YVVSLV
+727 LV
-733 FPEKLP
+733 FPENI
-739 YMPSELNT
+739 PSIPEQLQT
-747 RGMVDVGTV
+747 RGMVEVGTV
-756 SAGDIIKLDTAGEKE
+756 SAGDIIKLVGTGDTAYSGKE
-771 YYVTNVTGSG
+771 YYVTAVTGSG
-781 AVTITEKNGD
+781 AVTLTGKDG
-791 EVDGNTSLGSKVI
+791 EVVPDATSLGDKLI

-809 TKNILAAFNRE
+809 TQNILAAFNRE
-820 GFAINTYLGNNV
+820 GFAINTYMGNNV
-832 TQITDPSDKTKY
+832 TQITEDADKTKY

-852 QVPFGTATQ
+852 QLPFGTATQ
-861 YGVGDLVAFVPQKT
+861 YGIGDAVVFVEQKT
-875 NKKDDSEIIFGKNDI
+875 NKPAETKATFTTDDI
-890 YVVKN
+890 YIVKN

-904 LSHTGDIVFDKE
+904 LSHSGDITFDKE
-916 TGKADKFGD
+916 TGLADKFGTN
-925 YSTWKLVD
+925 SEWKLVD
-933 LTASNANIWTA
+933 LTTSNANIWVA
-944 GKDGLTFYMLGAY
+944 GKDGLSFNMLGAY
-957 DLTVPSNV
+957 DLTVPANV
-965 QEEDFLVVG
+965 QEEDFLVKG
-974 EKEGEYDLLKF
+974 AAEGENDMLKF
-985 AYTTYNGGV
+985 AYSAYNSGV
-994 VQRTDKLLVSDDVG
+994 IQRTDKLLVSDEVG

-1026 NGVAKQVYVLSSEG
+1026 NGEAKQVYVLSSEG

-1053 FNGKSYDMEGTIVPY
+1053 FNGKSYEMEGTIVPY
-1068 VHDDGNLFIGDMAD
+1068 VFDDGNLFIGDMAD

-1107 AYDMSQS
+1107 AYDMSQT

-1187 RETLDGTVI
+1187 RKTLDGTVI

-1225 RKMIGSQG
+1225 RKMIGAQG
-1233 FGVKGRWGAI
+1233 FGIKGRWGAI

-1291 VIPTEWGVT
+1291 VIPTEWGVA

-1335 FIWGDFTMQKESSAF
+1335 FVWGDFTMQKESSAF

-1396 IMNANPAGLY
+1396 IMNSNPAGLY

>member
-11 IKIEDRSGYSFIENP
+11 IKIEDNSGYSFIENP

-47 TNTANQDSILG
+47 TNTANQDTILG
-58 LGFNQAKWN
+58 LGFNQPKWN

-89 GEQVEK
+89 GEQVDK

-104 SDAFVVSFDRNASK
+104 SDAFVVCFDRNASK
-118 VDYYDKSR
+118 SDYYDKSR

-133 DVVHTSFD
+133 DIVHTSFD

-156 GFGGKRKINTIQETI
+156 GFGGKRKVNTIQETI
-171 AENSNVDF
+171 AVNSNVDF

-188 DEGKPSDVRSDTN
+188 EEGKPSDVRSDTN
-201 VVLFAIVNSDPTAA
+201 MVLFALVNSDPTAA

-222 TATVRKNSDSGN
+222 TATVRKNSDSAN

-245 PAFNVG
+245 PAFTVG

-327 KYGEINYVKTNGKVD
+327 KYGEMNYVTTSGSVD
-342 FSKVRMGDAIL
+342 FSKFRMGDAIL
-353 LREPDSN
+353 LKEPDGGV
-360 AKITR
+360 KITR
-365 ILGLTT
+365 IIGLTT
-371 DEEVTPENFDA
+371 VETVGLDTLVNKT
-382 ARKNFTFSPKKA
+382 FTFTPAKA
-394 VLEAGDSVTFY
+394 VIEAGDSIAFY
-405 YDVKTVVDEE
+405 YKVDQ
-415 EVTTTKSIKGTVES
+415 TTKKVTGTVDS
-429 VTVDNVV
+429 VTVDNLV
-436 TVVLDNALESAA
+436 TVTLDAVPTESGVNSF
-448 TLPFKYY
+448 TSY
-455 ELTSVG
+455 EITSVG

-481 NVLNPVDTTDL
+481 KALNDVDVSKLVWDDTTP
-492 KLDETNQAKLVAEFE
+492 AKLVGTFDTIEAADAF
-507 DKEGATPTAKDKA
+507 
-520 KALMDSINGED
+520 MDTINGKD
-531 SVVATFSSDGT
+531 SVVATFTGVT
-542 FTVESYDPGDE
+542 
-553 DEGTPATATGTLTF
+553 TP
-567 DKKLSDNAII
+567 
-577 KCDKGELTKGSD
+577 
-589 GRWTLTY
+589 
-596 TDKPET
+596 
-602 DPVEGDTESVT
+602 
-613 GTDTEEYLAVNVSG
+613 EEFVGVNVSG
-627 PTKVT
+627 PKAIDGEPVESDPKNTT
-632 KDVPTE
+632 GT
-638 KTAEAVKFTVESY
+638 FTVTSY
-651 NSETFTAKGTVNVPD
+651 NSETKTATGTVSWTLPEGATLKTYSSDDGTLTKEGEVWTLVYTEAPSATPTTATVKGT
-666 DFPKASYTV
+666 YTV
-675 VVDEVSLTLA
+675 METPTL
-685 PSTTEEGKW
+685 
-694 TLAYPEEPSTEPTP
+694 
-708 EEEIA
+708 
-713 CGDIDYTANVPTDY
+713 YTVT
-727 YVVSLV
+727 LV
-733 FPEKLP
+733 FPETLP
-739 YMPSELNT
+739 SKPTTLQT

-756 SAGDIIKLDTAGEKE
+756 SAEDIIQLDTEGKPE
-771 YYVTNVTGSG
+771 YFVTSVTGSG
-781 AVTITEKNGD
+781 AIAITGK
-791 EVDGNTSLGSKVI
+791 DGETVAASTSLGSKII

-832 TQITDPSDKTKY
+832 TQITDAADITKY
-844 NTTTTIGV
+844 NIQNATFGV
-852 QVPFGTATQ
+852 QVPFGTSTQ
-861 YGVGDLVAFVPQKT
+861 YGIGDLVTFVRQKT
-875 NKKDDSEIIFGKNDI
+875 NNQKEKNDEKGIFGKDDI

-904 LSHTGDIVFDKE
+904 LE
-916 TGKADKFGD
+916 TTEDVSTKFGE
-925 YSTWKLVD
+925 YSEWKLVD
-933 LTASNANIWTA
+933 LTTSNANIWVS
-944 GKDGLTFYMLGAY
+944 GKDGLKFNMLGAY
-957 DLTVPSNV
+957 DLTVPANV
-965 QEEDFLVVG
+965 QSEDFLVKG
-974 EKEGEYDLLKF
+974 DNDLLKF
-985 AYTTYNGGV
+985 SYTTYNDGT

-1008 ASFNA
+1008 ASFNS

-1026 NGVAKQVYVLSSEG
+1026 NGEAKQVYVLSSEG

-1068 VHDDGNLFIGDMAD
+1068 VHDDGNLYIGAVAD

-1090 RLLIN
+1090 MLLIN

-1114 VENGHLDSVSTML
+1114 VENGHLDSVSSML

-1151 TATLANAWN
+1151 SATLANAWN

-1174 GAGTGINN
+1174 GAGTGINS

-1214 GVGEAN
+1214 GVGESN

-1291 VIPTEWGVT
+1291 MIPTEWGVT

-1335 FIWGDFTMQKESSAF
+1335 FVWGDFTMQKESSAF

-1396 IMNANPAGLY
+1396 IMNSNPAGLY

-1454 NTQTTSLYV
+1454 NNQTTSLYV

>member
-47 TNTANQDSILG
+47 TNTANQDTILG
-58 LGFNQAKWN
+58 LGFNQPKWN

-89 GEQVEK
+89 GEQVDK

-104 SDAFVVSFDRNASK
+104 SDAFVVCFDRNASK
-118 VDYYDKSR
+118 SDYYDKSR

-133 DVVHTSFD
+133 DIVHTSFD

-156 GFGGKRKINTIQETI
+156 GFGGKRKVNTIQETI
-171 AENSNVDF
+171 AANTNVDF

-188 DEGKPSDVRSDTN
+188 EEGKPSDVRSDTN
-201 VVLFAIVNSDPTAA
+201 MVLFALVNSDPTAA

-222 TATVRKNSDSGN
+222 TATVRKNSDSAN

-245 PAFNVG
+245 PAFTVG

-327 KYGEINYVKTNGKVD
+327 KYGEMNYVKTDNIVD
-342 FSKVRMGDAIL
+342 FDKIKMGSAIL
-353 LREPDSN
+353 LREPDAN
-360 AKITR
+360 VKITR
-365 ILGLTT
+365 IIGLPT
-371 DEEVTPENFDA
+371 DETVSLDTLVNKTFTFTPEKAVIESGDSIAFYYTVDKA
-382 ARKNFTFSPKKA
+382 PKK
-394 VLEAGDSVTFY
+394 VT
-405 YDVKTVVDEE
+405 
-415 EVTTTKSIKGTVES
+415 GTVDS
-429 VTVDNVV
+429 VTVDNEV
-436 TVVLDNALESAA
+436 TVALDAALEDGVSQF
-448 TLPFKYY
+448 TSY
-455 ELTSVG
+455 EITSVG

-471 VTLNVNSNRP
+471 VTLNVNSNRHD
-481 NVLNPVDTTDL
+481 VLKTVEFTEASDVTWTSASPT
-492 KLDETNQAKLVAEFE
+492 KLTATFE
-507 DKEGATPTAKDKA
+507 KEDDAIDF
-520 KALMDSINGED
+520 MDSINGED
-531 SVVATFSSDGT
+531 SVVATFGT
-542 FTVESYDPGDE
+542 N
-553 DEGTPATATGTLTF
+553 
-567 DKKLSDNAII
+567 K
-577 KCDKGELTKGSD
+577 
-589 GRWTLTY
+589 
-596 TDKPET
+596 
-602 DPVEGDTESVT
+602 
-613 GTDTEEYLAVNVSG
+613 EEYIGVNVSG
-627 PTKVT
+627 PK
-632 KDVPTE
+632 
-638 KTAEAVKFTVESY
+638 AVES
-651 NSETFTAKGTVNVPD
+651 ETPKTSAGTFKVVSVDANTRTATGTVTFVETDVPD
-666 DFPKASYTV
+666 DATYTCDTGTISKSGNTWTFV
-675 VVDEVSLTLA
+675 Y
-685 PSTTEEGKW
+685 TEEA
-694 TLAYPEEPSTEPTP
+694 TVPEVDNEISFTATYPVLE
-708 EEEIA
+708 
-713 CGDIDYTANVPTDY
+713 
-727 YVVSLV
+727 YVVTMV
-733 FPEKLP
+733 FPETLSGKPDVLQ
-739 YMPSELNT
+739 T
-747 RGMVDVGTV
+747 RAMVDVGTV
-756 SAGDIIKLDTAGEKE
+756 SADDIIQLKNGAKKLE
-771 YYVTNVTGSG
+771 YYVTAVTGSG
-781 AVTITEKNGD
+781 AVTLTDKDGADVSGD
-791 EVDGNTSLGSKVI
+791 LGKTLI

-809 TKNILAAFNRE
+809 TKNILAAFNKE

-832 TQITDPSDKTKY
+832 TQITDPADRTKY
-844 NTTTTIGV
+844 NTTTTLGV

-861 YGVGDLVAFVPQKT
+861 YGIGDLVAFVPQKT
-875 NKKDDSEIIFGKNDI
+875 NKAADDPTKIFDKDDI
-890 YVVKN
+890 YVVQN

-904 LSHTGDIVFDKE
+904 LSHSGDIVFDKD
-916 TGKADKFGD
+916 TGKANKFGAN
-925 YSTWKLVD
+925 SEWKLVD
-933 LTASNANIWTA
+933 ITASNANIWVA
-944 GKDGLTFYMLGAY
+944 GKDGLTFNMLGAY
-957 DLTVPSNV
+957 DLTVPANV
-965 QEEDFLVVG
+965 QEENFIVPG
-974 EKEGEYDLLKF
+974 EHDESDPYKDLLDF
-985 AYTTYNGGV
+985 AYSTYNSGV

-1026 NGVAKQVYVLSSEG
+1026 NGEAKQVYVLSSEG

-1068 VHDDGNLFIGDMAD
+1068 VHGDGNLYIGDVAD

-1090 RLLIN
+1090 MLLIN

-1114 VENGHLDSVSTML
+1114 VENGHLDSVSSML

-1151 TATLANAWN
+1151 SATLANAWN

-1174 GAGTGINN
+1174 GAGTGINS

-1214 GVGEAN
+1214 GVGESN

-1291 VIPTEWGVT
+1291 MIPTEWGVT

-1335 FIWGDFTMQKESSAF
+1335 FVWGDFTMQKESSAF

-1396 IMNANPAGLY
+1396 IMNSNPAGLY

-1454 NTQTTSLYV
+1454 NNQTTSLYV

>member
-58 LGFNQAKWN
+58 LGFNQPKWN

-89 GEQVEK
+89 GEQVDK

-104 SDAFVVSFDRNASK
+104 SDAFVVCFDRNASK
-118 VDYYDKSR
+118 SDYYDKSR

-133 DVVHTSFD
+133 DLVHTSFD

-156 GFGGKRKINTIQETI
+156 GFGGKRKVNTIQETI

-188 DEGKPSDVRSDTN
+188 EEGKPSDVRSDTN
-201 VVLFAIVNSDPTAA
+201 MVLFALVNSDPTAA

-222 TATVRKNSDSGN
+222 TATVRKNSDSAN

-301 FCNNDDATTGVD
+301 FCNNDDSTTGVD

-327 KYGEINYVKTNGKVD
+327 KYGEMNYVKTAGSVD
-342 FSKVRMGDAIL
+342 FSKFRMGDAIL
-353 LREPDSN
+353 LKEPDGGV
-360 AKITR
+360 KITR
-365 ILGLTT
+365 IIGLTT
-371 DEEVTPENFDA
+371 VETVGLDTLVNKT
-382 ARKNFTFSPKKA
+382 FTFTPTKA
-394 VLEAGDSVTFY
+394 VIEAGDSIAFY
-405 YDVKTVVDEE
+405 YTVDNATKK
-415 EVTTTKSIKGTVES
+415 VTGTVDS
-429 VTVDNVV
+429 VTVDNLV
-436 TVVLDNALESAA
+436 TVTLDAVPTESGVNSF
-448 TLPFKYY
+448 TSY
-455 ELTSVG
+455 EITSVG

-481 NVLNPVDTTDL
+481 KALNDVDVSKLAWDDTTP
-492 KLDETNQAKLVAEFE
+492 AKLVGTFTTLELADAF
-507 DKEGATPTAKDKA
+507 
-520 KALMDSINGED
+520 MDTINGED
-531 SVVATFSSDGT
+531 SVVATFTG
-542 FTVESYDPGDE
+542 VE
-553 DEGTPATATGTLTF
+553 
-567 DKKLSDNAII
+567 
-577 KCDKGELTKGSD
+577 
-589 GRWTLTY
+589 
-596 TDKPET
+596 KPEEF
-602 DPVEGDTESVT
+602 VG
-613 GTDTEEYLAVNVSG
+613 VNVSG
-627 PTKVT
+627 PKAVETSVESAEQNITGTFTVT
-632 KDVPTE
+632 AYDSDT
-638 KTAEAVKFTVESY
+638 KTAT
-651 NSETFTAKGTVNVPD
+651 GTVSWASNLPEGATLKRYEVTGGTLTNTDGTWKIAYTNTPD
-666 DFPKASYTV
+666 PIPTPASGDTPATTVSVKEVYTV
-675 VVDEVSLTLA
+675 PV
-685 PSTTEEGKW
+685 TT
-694 TLAYPEEPSTEPTP
+694 TV
-708 EEEIA
+708 
-713 CGDIDYTANVPTDY
+713 YTVT
-727 YVVSLV
+727 LV
-733 FPEKLP
+733 FPETLP
-739 YMPSELNT
+739 SKPTTLQT

-756 SAGDIIKLDTAGEKE
+756 SAEDIIQLDTEGKPE
-771 YYVTNVTGSG
+771 YFVTSVTGSG
-781 AVTITEKNGD
+781 AIAITGKNG
-791 EVDGNTSLGSKVI
+791 ETVAASTSLGSKII

-832 TQITDPSDKTKY
+832 TQITDAADKTKY

-861 YGVGDLVAFVPQKT
+861 YGIGDLVVFVRQKT
-875 NKKDDSEIIFGKNDI
+875 NKAADGNDIFDKDDI
-890 YVVKN
+890 YEVKN

-904 LSHTGDIVFDKE
+904 LSHTGDITFDQE
-916 TGKADKFGD
+916 TGKAKKFGE
-925 YSTWKLVD
+925 YSDWKLVD
-933 LTASNANIWTA
+933 LTASNANIWVS
-944 GKDGLTFYMLGAY
+944 GKDGLTFNMLGAY
-957 DLTVPSNV
+957 DLTVPANV
-965 QEEDFLVVG
+965 QEEDFLVKG
-974 EKEGEYDLLKF
+974 EQPEGYSDLLSF
-985 AYTTYNGGV
+985 AYTTNNNGV
-994 VQRTDKLLVSDDVG
+994 IQRTDKLLVSDDVG

-1013 MGLASVKYEDVNF
+1013 MGLAAVKYEDVNF
-1026 NGVAKQVYVLSSEG
+1026 NGEAKQVYVLSSEG

-1068 VHDDGNLFIGDMAD
+1068 VHDDGNLYIGDVAD

-1140 IWEYTPANNSD
+1140 IWEYSPANNGDS
-1151 TATLANAWN
+1151 ATLANAWN

-1174 GAGTGINN
+1174 GAGTGINA

-1225 RKMIGSQG
+1225 RKMIGAQG

-1335 FIWGDFTMQKESSAF
+1335 FVWGDFTMQKESSAF

-1396 IMNANPAGLY
+1396 IMNSNPAGLY

>member
-58 LGFNQAKWN
+58 LGFNQPKWN

-89 GEQVEK
+89 GEQVDK

-104 SDAFVVSFDRNASK
+104 SDAFVVCFDRNAAKS
-118 VDYYDKSR
+118 DYYDKSR
-126 TAEENET
+126 TAEENDT
-133 DVVHTSFD
+133 DLVHTSFD

-156 GFGGKRKINTIQETI
+156 GFGGKRKVNTIQETI

-188 DEGKPSDVRSDTN
+188 EEGKPSDVRSDTN
-201 VVLFAIVNSDPTAA
+201 MVLFALVNSDPTAA

-222 TATVRKNSDSGN
+222 TATVRKNSDSAN

-290 VPTMVTKNATF
+290 VPTMVTKTATF

-327 KYGEINYVKTNGKVD
+327 KYGEMNYVKTAGDTVD
-342 FSKVRMGDAIL
+342 FTKVKMGDAIL
-353 LREPDSN
+353 LREPDGS
-360 AKITR
+360 AKVTR
-365 ILGLTT
+365 IIGLPTQ
-371 DEEVTPENFDA
+371 EEITFTLDG
-382 ARKNFTFSPKKA
+382 RTFTFVPEKA
-394 VLEAGDSVTFY
+394 ILEAGDTIKFVYDTTHTVTGTV
-405 YDVKTVVDEE
+405 DTVVVNSTTGKDEAT
-415 EVTTTKSIKGTVES
+415 VTLDADVVGVTKFDS
-429 VTVDNVV
+429 
-436 TVVLDNALESAA
+436 
-448 TLPFKYY
+448 Y
-455 ELTSVG
+455 EITSVG

-481 NVLNPVDTTDL
+481 NVLNEVPLANVEWDSTAPTKLIATFDPDT
-492 KLDETNQAKLVAEFE
+492 ETGHSPDAYAKEFME
-507 DKEGATPTAKDKA
+507 K
-520 KALMDSINGED
+520 INSED
-531 SVVATFSSDGT
+531 SVVATFEEESEGE
-542 FTVESYDPGDE
+542 TVE
-553 DEGTPATATGTLTF
+553 T
-567 DKKLSDNAII
+567 
-577 KCDKGELTKGSD
+577 
-589 GRWTLTY
+589 
-596 TDKPET
+596 
-602 DPVEGDTESVT
+602 
-613 GTDTEEYLAVNVSG
+613 TEEYIGVNVSG
-627 PTKVT
+627 PKAVEIITPTPDTASAQFVVKSVTGDEGEAKTVVAEGTFT
-632 KDVPTE
+632 KDVPANATA
-638 KTAEAVKFTVESY
+638 KTGTTDGTLNKGETKW
-651 NSETFTAKGTVNVPD
+651 TFTYTVAASATAPEVD
-666 DFPKASYTV
+666 SSITVVASYTV
-675 VVDEVSLTLA
+675 DV
-685 PSTTEEGKW
+685 TTTKYQV
-694 TLAYPEEPSTEPTP
+694 T
-708 EEEIA
+708 
-713 CGDIDYTANVPTDY
+713 
-727 YVVSLV
+727 LV

-739 YMPSELNT
+739 SLPTELNT

-756 SAGDIIKLDTAGEKE
+756 SVDDILQLDITDTPE
-771 YYVTNVTGSG
+771 YYVTAVTGSG
-781 AVTITEKNGD
+781 AVTLTKKNGE
-791 EVDGNTSLGSKVI
+791 EVSGSLGDKII

-809 TKNILAAFNRE
+809 TNNILAAFNRE

-832 TQITDPSDKTKY
+832 TQLTDAADRTKY

-861 YGVGDLVAFVPQKT
+861 YGIGDLVAFVPQKT
-875 NKKDDSEIIFGKNDI
+875 NKAADDQTKIFDKDDI
-890 YVVKN
+890 YEVKN

-904 LSHTGDIVFDKE
+904 LSHTGDITFDKD
-916 TGKADKFGD
+916 TGKTPKFGEN
-925 YSTWKLVD
+925 SEWKLVD
-933 LTASNANIWTA
+933 LTASNANIWVA
-944 GKDGLTFYMLGAY
+944 GKDGLTFNMLGAY
-957 DLTVPSNV
+957 DLTVPSAV
-965 QEEDFLVVG
+965 QEEKFL
-974 EKEGEYDLLKF
+974 EDESSILLSF
-985 AYTTYNGGV
+985 EYTTYNSGV

-1026 NGVAKQVYVLSSEG
+1026 NGEAKQVYVLSSEG

-1068 VHDDGNLFIGDMAD
+1068 VHDDGNLYIGDVAD

-1114 VENGHLDSVSTML
+1114 VENGHLDSVSSML

-1140 IWEYTPANNSD
+1140 IWEYSPANNGDS
-1151 TATLANAWN
+1151 ATLANAWN

-1174 GAGTGINN
+1174 GAGTGINA

-1225 RKMIGSQG
+1225 RKMIGAQG

-1335 FIWGDFTMQKESSAF
+1335 FVWGDFTMQKESSAF

-1396 IMNANPAGLY
+1396 IMNSNPAGLY

-1454 NTQTTSLYV
+1454 NTQSTSLYV

>member
-6 SPGVA
+6 SFGVA

-58 LGFNQAKWN
+58 LGFNQPKWN

-89 GEQVEK
+89 GEQVDK

-104 SDAFVVSFDRNASK
+104 SDAFVVCFDRNASK
-118 VDYYDKSR
+118 SDYYDKSR

-156 GFGGKRKINTIQETI
+156 GFGGKRKINTTQETI

-188 DEGKPSDVRSDTN
+188 EEGKVSDVRSDTN
-201 VVLFAIVNSDPTAA
+201 MVLFAIVNSDPTAA

-222 TATVRKNSDSGN
+222 TATVRKNSDSAN

-245 PAFNVG
+245 PAFTVG

-275 LDTQVVAEYETEMDN
+275 LDTQVVAEYETEIDN
-290 VPTMVTKNATF
+290 VPTMATKTATF

-327 KYGEINYVKTNGKVD
+327 KYGELNYAKTSGKVD
-342 FSKVRMGDAIL
+342 FSKFKMGDAIL
-353 LREPDSN
+353 LREPNGN
-360 AKITR
+360 AKVTR
-365 ILGLTT
+365 IIGLPT
-371 DEEVTPENFDA
+371 DETVSLTVDDN
-382 ARKNFTFSPKKA
+382 RKTFTFVPTKA
-394 VLEAGDSVTFY
+394 VLEAGDSVTFFY
-405 YDVKTVVDEE
+405 GTN
-415 EVTTTKSIKGTVES
+415 KSIKGTVDS
-429 VTVDNVV
+429 VTVDNEV
-436 TVVLDNALESAA
+436 TVTLDAALEDGVSQF
-448 TLPFKYY
+448 TSY
-455 ELTSVG
+455 EITSVG

-481 NVLNPVDTTDL
+481 LVLKDVDTS
-492 KLDETNQAKLVAEFE
+492 KLSWDDTTPAKLVGKFDTEA
-507 DKEGATPTAKDKA
+507 AA
-520 KALMDSINGED
+520 KAFMTTINGED
-531 SVVATFSSDGT
+531 TVVATFEGAEKPEDYVGVNVSGPTAIEDAEATSKTSEGT
-542 FTVESYDPGDE
+542 FNITSFTPASG
-553 DEGTPATATGTLTF
+553 EGTEATPATATGTVTWTNT
-567 DKKLSDNAII
+567 DVPAGTAPTS
-577 KCDKGELTKGSD
+577 TKGTFTQGAD
-589 GRWTLTY
+589 GKWTLTY
-596 TDKPET
+596 
-602 DPVEGDTESVT
+602 
-613 GTDTEEYLAVNVSG
+613 A
-627 PTKVT
+627 
-632 KDVPTE
+632 
-638 KTAEAVKFTVESY
+638 A
-651 NSETFTAKGTVNVPD
+651 
-666 DFPKASYTV
+666 
-675 VVDEVSLTLA
+675 A
-685 PSTTEEGKW
+685 PSTT
-694 TLAYPEEPSTEPTP
+694 PETESVVSESYSVKETH
-708 EEEIA
+708 
-713 CGDIDYTANVPTDY
+713 Y
-727 YVVSLV
+727 YVSLV
-733 FPEKLP
+733 FPEVLP
-739 YMPSELNT
+739 KKPSTLKT

-756 SAGDIIKLDTAGEKE
+756 SADDIIKLVSTGEE
-771 YYVTNVTGSG
+771 YYVTSVSGSG
-781 AVTITEKNGD
+781 AIAITGKDGAA
-791 EVDGNTSLGSKVI
+791 VDGATDLGNKII

-809 TKNILAAFNRE
+809 TNNILAAFNRE

-832 TQITDPSDKTKY
+832 TQITDAADKTKY

-861 YGVGDLVAFVPQKT
+861 YGIGDLVAFVRQKT
-875 NKKDDSEIIFGKNDI
+875 NKPDESGIFDKDDI
-890 YVVKN
+890 YEVKN
-895 INTFKDIVI
+895 INTFKDIVV
-904 LSHTGDIVFDKE
+904 LSHSGDINFNRE
-916 TGKADKFGD
+916 TGLADKFGTN
-925 YSTWKLVD
+925 SEWKLVD
-933 LTASNANIWTA
+933 LTASNANIWVA
-944 GKDGLTFYMLGAY
+944 GKDGLTFNMLGAY
-957 DLTVPSNV
+957 DLTVPANV
-965 QEEDFLVVG
+965 QEEDFLIPSDTPAN
-974 EKEGEYDLLKF
+974 DLLSF
-985 AYTTYNGGV
+985 AYTDYNGGV

-1026 NGVAKQVYVLSSEG
+1026 NGEAKQVYVLSSEG

-1068 VHDDGNLFIGDMAD
+1068 VHDDGNLYIGDVAD

-1127 SYDERDPAIINDA
+1127 SYDERDPAIIYDA
-1140 IWEYTPANNSD
+1140 IWEYSPANNSD
-1151 TATLANAWN
+1151 SATLANAWN

-1174 GAGTGINN
+1174 GAGTGVKN

-1220 IETTL
+1220 IEATL
-1225 RKMIGSQG
+1225 RKMIGAQG

-1243 YDGRGIFFDSYYTL
+1243 YDGRGVFFDSYYTL

-1280 WWLPPAGEINA
+1280 WWLPPAGEIYA
-1291 VIPTEWGVT
+1291 MIPTEWGVT

-1335 FIWGDFTMQKESSAF
+1335 FIWGDYTMQKESSAF

-1396 IMNANPAGLY
+1396 IMNSNPAGLY

-1454 NTQTTSLYV
+1454 NTQSTSLYV

>member
-11 IKIEDRSGYSFIENP
+11 IKIEDNSGYSFIENP

-47 TNTANQDSILG
+47 TNTANQDTILG
-58 LGFNQAKWN
+58 LGFNQPKWN

-89 GEQVEK
+89 GEQVDK

-104 SDAFVVSFDRNASK
+104 SDAFVVCFDRNASK
-118 VDYYDKSR
+118 SDYYDKSR

-133 DVVHTSFD
+133 DIVHTSFD

-156 GFGGKRKINTIQETI
+156 GFGGKRKVNTIQETI
-171 AENSNVDF
+171 AANTNVDF

-188 DEGKPSDVRSDTN
+188 EEGKTSDVRSDTN
-201 VVLFAIVNSDPTAA
+201 MVLFAIVNSDPTAA

-222 TATVRKNSDSGN
+222 TATVRKNSDSAN

-245 PAFNVG
+245 PAFTVG

-327 KYGEINYVKTNGKVD
+327 KYGEMNYVKTDNIVD
-342 FSKVRMGDAIL
+342 FDKIKMGSAIL
-353 LREPDSN
+353 LREPDAN
-360 AKITR
+360 VKITR
-365 ILGLTT
+365 IIGLPT
-371 DEEVTPENFDA
+371 DETVSLDTLVNKTFTFTPEKAVIESGDSIAFYYTVDKA
-382 ARKNFTFSPKKA
+382 PKK
-394 VLEAGDSVTFY
+394 VT
-405 YDVKTVVDEE
+405 
-415 EVTTTKSIKGTVES
+415 GTVDS
-429 VTVDNVV
+429 VTVDNEV
-436 TVVLDNALESAA
+436 TVALDAALEDGVSQF
-448 TLPFKYY
+448 TSY
-455 ELTSVG
+455 EITSVG

-471 VTLNVNSNRP
+471 VTLNVNSNRHD
-481 NVLNPVDTTDL
+481 VLKTVEFTEASDVTWTSASPT
-492 KLDETNQAKLVAEFE
+492 KLTATFE
-507 DKEGATPTAKDKA
+507 KEDDAIDF
-520 KALMDSINGED
+520 MDSINGED
-531 SVVATFSSDGT
+531 SVVATFGT
-542 FTVESYDPGDE
+542 N
-553 DEGTPATATGTLTF
+553 
-567 DKKLSDNAII
+567 K
-577 KCDKGELTKGSD
+577 
-589 GRWTLTY
+589 
-596 TDKPET
+596 
-602 DPVEGDTESVT
+602 
-613 GTDTEEYLAVNVSG
+613 EEYIGVNVSG
-627 PTKVT
+627 PK
-632 KDVPTE
+632 
-638 KTAEAVKFTVESY
+638 AVES
-651 NSETFTAKGTVNVPD
+651 ETPKTSAGTFKVVSVDANTRTATGTVTFVETDVPD
-666 DFPKASYTV
+666 DATYTCDTGTISKSGNTWTFV
-675 VVDEVSLTLA
+675 Y
-685 PSTTEEGKW
+685 TEEA
-694 TLAYPEEPSTEPTP
+694 TVPEVDNEISFTATYPVLE
-708 EEEIA
+708 
-713 CGDIDYTANVPTDY
+713 
-727 YVVSLV
+727 YVVTMV
-733 FPEKLP
+733 FPETLSGKPDVLQ
-739 YMPSELNT
+739 T
-747 RGMVDVGTV
+747 RAMVDVGTV
-756 SAGDIIKLDTAGEKE
+756 SADDIIQLKNGAKKLE
-771 YYVTNVTGSG
+771 YYVTAVTGSG
-781 AVTITEKNGD
+781 AVTLTDKDGADVSGD
-791 EVDGNTSLGSKVI
+791 LGKTLI

-809 TKNILAAFNRE
+809 TKNILAAFNKE

-832 TQITDPSDKTKY
+832 TQITDPADRTKY
-844 NTTTTIGV
+844 NTTTTLGV

-861 YGVGDLVAFVPQKT
+861 YGIGDLVAFVPQKT
-875 NKKDDSEIIFGKNDI
+875 NKAADDPTKIFAKDDI
-890 YVVKN
+890 YVVQN

-904 LSHTGDIVFDKE
+904 LSHSGDIVFDKD
-916 TGKADKFGD
+916 TGKANKFGAN
-925 YSTWKLVD
+925 SEWKLVD
-933 LTASNANIWTA
+933 LTASNANIWVA
-944 GKDGLTFYMLGAY
+944 GKDGLTFNMLGAY
-957 DLTVPSNV
+957 DLTVPANV
-965 QEEDFLVVG
+965 QEENFIVPG
-974 EKEGEYDLLKF
+974 EHDESDPYKDLLDF
-985 AYTTYNGGV
+985 AYSTYNSGV

-1026 NGVAKQVYVLSSEG
+1026 NGEAKQVYVLSSEG

-1068 VHDDGNLFIGDMAD
+1068 VHGDGNLYIGDVAD

-1090 RLLIN
+1090 MLLIN

-1114 VENGHLDSVSTML
+1114 VENGHLDSVSSML

-1151 TATLANAWN
+1151 SATLANAWN

-1174 GAGTGINN
+1174 GAGTGINS

-1214 GVGEAN
+1214 GVGESN

-1291 VIPTEWGVT
+1291 MIPTEWGVT

-1330 NSRGM
+1330 NNRGM
-1335 FIWGDFTMQKESSAF
+1335 FVWGDFTMQKESSAF

-1396 IMNANPAGLY
+1396 IMNSNPAGLY

>member
-11 IKIEDRSGYSFIENP
+11 IKIEDNSGYSFIENP

-47 TNTANQDSILG
+47 TNTANQDTILG
-58 LGFNQAKWN
+58 LGFNQPKWN

-89 GEQVEK
+89 GEQVDK

-104 SDAFVVSFDRNASK
+104 SDAFVVCFDRNASK
-118 VDYYDKSR
+118 SDYYDKSR
-126 TAEENET
+126 TAEENDT
-133 DVVHTSFD
+133 DLVHTSFD

-156 GFGGKRKINTIQETI
+156 GFGGKRKVNTIQETI
-171 AENSNVDF
+171 AVNSNVDF

-188 DEGKPSDVRSDTN
+188 EEGKPSDVRSDTN
-201 VVLFAIVNSDPTAA
+201 MVLFAIVNNDPTAA

-222 TATVRKNSDSGN
+222 TATVRKNSDSAN

-245 PAFNVG
+245 PAFTVG

-327 KYGEINYVKTNGKVD
+327 KYGEMNYVKTDNIVD
-342 FSKVRMGDAIL
+342 FDKIKMGSAIL
-353 LREPDSN
+353 LREPAAN
-360 AKITR
+360 VKITR
-365 ILGLTT
+365 IIGLPT
-371 DEEVTPENFDA
+371 DEEITGIA
-382 ARKNFTFSPKKA
+382 GLRTFTFTPQDA
-394 VLEAGDSVTFY
+394 VIEAGDIVKFYYNDTKSVT
-405 YDVKTVVDEE
+405 
-415 EVTTTKSIKGTVES
+415 GTVDT
-429 VTVDNVV
+429 VTVDGEV
-436 TVVLDNALESAA
+436 TVTLDADAVGA
-448 TLPFKYY
+448 TKFDSY
-455 ELTSVG
+455 EITSVG

-471 VTLNVNSNRP
+471 VTLNVNSNRHD
-481 NVLNPVDTTDL
+481 VLKTVKFTEASDVTWTSASPT
-492 KLDETNQAKLVAEFE
+492 KLTATFE
-507 DKEGATPTAKDKA
+507 KEDDAIDF
-520 KALMDSINGED
+520 MDSINGED
-531 SVVATFSSDGT
+531 SVVATFGT
-542 FTVESYDPGDE
+542 N
-553 DEGTPATATGTLTF
+553 
-567 DKKLSDNAII
+567 K
-577 KCDKGELTKGSD
+577 
-589 GRWTLTY
+589 
-596 TDKPET
+596 
-602 DPVEGDTESVT
+602 
-613 GTDTEEYLAVNVSG
+613 EEYIGVNVSG
-627 PTKVT
+627 PK
-632 KDVPTE
+632 
-638 KTAEAVKFTVESY
+638 AVES
-651 NSETFTAKGTVNVPD
+651 ETPKTSAGTFKVVSVDANTRTATGTVTFVETDVPD
-666 DFPKASYTV
+666 DATYTCDTGTISKSGNTWTFV
-675 VVDEVSLTLA
+675 Y
-685 PSTTEEGKW
+685 TEEA
-694 TLAYPEEPSTEPTP
+694 TVPEVDNEISFTATYPVLE
-708 EEEIA
+708 
-713 CGDIDYTANVPTDY
+713 
-727 YVVSLV
+727 YVVTMV
-733 FPEKLP
+733 FPETLSGKPDVLQ
-739 YMPSELNT
+739 T
-747 RGMVDVGTV
+747 RAMVDVGTV
-756 SAGDIIKLDTAGEKE
+756 SADDIIQLKDGSKKCE
-771 YYVTNVTGSG
+771 YYVTAVTGSG
-781 AVTITEKNGD
+781 AVTLTDKDGADVSGD
-791 EVDGNTSLGSKVI
+791 LGKTLI

-809 TKNILAAFNRE
+809 TKNILAAFNKE

-832 TQITDPSDKTKY
+832 TQITDPADRTKY
-844 NTTTTIGV
+844 NTTTTLGV

-861 YGVGDLVAFVPQKT
+861 YGIGDLVAFVRQKT
-875 NKKDDSEIIFGKNDI
+875 NKKKEANEEGIFGKDDI
-890 YVVKN
+890 YEVKN

-904 LSHTGDIVFDKE
+904 LSHTGDITFDQN
-916 TGKADKFGD
+916 TGLADKFGTN
-925 YSTWKLVD
+925 SEWKLVD
-933 LTASNANIWTA
+933 LTASNANIWLA
-944 GKDGLTFYMLGAY
+944 GKDGLTFNMLGAY
-957 DLTVPSNV
+957 DLTVPANV
-965 QEEDFLVVG
+965 QEENFIVPG
-974 EKEGEYDLLKF
+974 EHDESDPYKDLLDF
-985 AYTTYNGGV
+985 AYSTYNSGV

-1026 NGVAKQVYVLSSEG
+1026 NGEAKQVYVLSSEG

-1068 VHDDGNLFIGDMAD
+1068 VHGDGNLYIGNVAD

-1090 RLLIN
+1090 MLLIN

-1114 VENGHLDSVSTML
+1114 VENGHLDSVSSML

-1151 TATLANAWN
+1151 SATLANAWN

-1174 GAGTGINN
+1174 GAGTGINS

-1214 GVGEAN
+1214 GVGESN

-1225 RKMIGSQG
+1225 RKMIVSQG

-1291 VIPTEWGVT
+1291 MIPTEWGVT

-1335 FIWGDFTMQKESSAF
+1335 FVWGDFTMQKESSAF

-1396 IMNANPAGLY
+1396 IMNSNPAGLY

-1444 RTIVESNGSS
+1444 RTVVESNGSS
-1454 NTQTTSLYV
+1454 NNQTTSLYV

>member
-104 SDAFVVSFDRNASK
+104 SDAFVVAFDRNASK
-118 VDYYDKSR
+118 EDYYDKSL
-126 TAEENET
+126 TEAENKT
-133 DVVHTSFD
+133 DVRHTSFD
-141 IRHFAATRYIADGFA
+141 IRHFAATRYIADGFS

-188 DEGKPSDVRSDTN
+188 DEGKDSDVRSDTN
-201 VVLFAIVNSDPTAA
+201 VVLFALVNSDPTAA

-222 TATVRKNSDSGN
+222 TATVKKNTGSDSGN
-234 KRLVTLVCDSV
+234 KRLVSLICDSV

-275 LDTQVVAEYETEMDN
+275 LDTQVVAEYDTEMDN
-290 VPTMVTKNATF
+290 VPTMVNKSATF

-327 KYGEINYVKTNGKVD
+327 KYGELNYVKTAEKKVD
-342 FSKVRMGDAIL
+342 LNKVKMGDAIM
-353 LREPDSN
+353 LREPDGS
-360 AKITR
+360 AKVTR
-365 ILGLTT
+365 IIGLQTNET
-371 DEEVTPENFDA
+371 VTPEVDT
-382 ARKNFTFSPKKA
+382 KNNKKFTFTPDKA
-394 VLEAGDSVTFY
+394 VLEAGDYIKFNITSGTPAS
-405 YDVKTVVDEE
+405 
-415 EVTTTKSIKGTVES
+415 TKSFNGTVES
-429 VTVDNVV
+429 VTVDNLV
-436 TVVLDNALESAA
+436 TVIMDSIPEGGITSF
-448 TLPFKYY
+448 TSY
-455 ELTSVG
+455 EITSVG
-461 KESCDASAKI
+461 KDSCDASAKI
-471 VTLNVNSNRP
+471 ATLNVNSNRK
-481 NVLNPVDTTDL
+481 LA
-492 KLDETNQAKLVAEFE
+492 LDEVKTSDALRVDWSEDEKDVLVVVFDTE
-507 DKEGATPTAKDKA
+507 A
-520 KALMDSINGED
+520 KADTFMNNEINSED
-531 SVVATFSSDGT
+531 SVVATFDGSDDDEYIGIRVAKASITENEETPASIGGT
-542 FTVESYDPGDE
+542 FTVDADGWDAAT
-553 DEGTPATATGTLTF
+553 DTATGTIEWDDELPEDVTYSSEVGTLEPIENDKWKLHYNETPSEPPTTASVEADYTVTTPKTRYTVTLTF
-567 DKKLSDNAII
+567 PE
-577 KCDKGELTKGSD
+577 ELPSK
-589 GRWTLTY
+589 
-596 TDKPET
+596 
-602 DPVEGDTESVT
+602 
-613 GTDTEEYLAVNVSG
+613 
-627 PTKVT
+627 
-632 KDVPTE
+632 PTE
-638 KTAEAVKFTVESY
+638 MK
-651 NSETFTAKGTVNVPD
+651 
-666 DFPKASYTV
+666 
-675 VVDEVSLTLA
+675 
-685 PSTTEEGKW
+685 
-694 TLAYPEEPSTEPTP
+694 
-708 EEEIA
+708 
-713 CGDIDYTANVPTDY
+713 
-727 YVVSLV
+727 
-733 FPEKLP
+733 
-739 YMPSELNT
+739 T

-756 SAGDIIKLDTAGEKE
+756 SAGDIIKLVGTGDTAYSGDE
-771 YYVTNVTGSG
+771 YYVTAVTGSG
-781 AVTITEKNGD
+781 AVTLTGKDG
-791 EVDGNTSLGSKVI
+791 EVVPDATSLGDKLI

-832 TQITDPSDKTKY
+832 TQITDAADKTKY

-861 YGVGDLVAFVPQKT
+861 YGIGDLVVFVPQKT
-875 NKKDDSEIIFGKNDI
+875 NKASDGDGIFTKDDI
-890 YVVKN
+890 YEVKN

-904 LSHTGDIVFDKE
+904 LSHSGDITFDKE
-916 TGKADKFGD
+916 TGKADKFGTN
-925 YSTWKLVD
+925 SEWKLVD
-933 LTASNANIWTA
+933 LTASNANIWVA
-944 GKDGLTFYMLGAY
+944 GKDGLTFNMLGAY
-957 DLTVPSNV
+957 DLTVPANV
-965 QEEDFLVVG
+965 QEEDFLVKG
-974 EKEGEYDLLKF
+974 AEEGENDMLQF
-985 AYTTYNGGV
+985 AYTAYNNGV
-994 VQRTDKLLVSDDVG
+994 IQRTDKLLVSDEVG

-1053 FNGKSYDMEGTIVPY
+1053 FNGKSYEMEGTIVPY
-1068 VHDDGNLFIGDMAD
+1068 VFDDGNLFIGDMAD

-1127 SYDERDPAIINDA
+1127 AYDERDPAIINDA

-1335 FIWGDFTMQKESSAF
+1335 FVWGDFTMQKESSAF

-1396 IMNANPAGLY
+1396 IMNSNPAGLY

>member
-6 SPGVA
+6 SFGVA

-58 LGFNQAKWN
+58 LGFNQPKWN

-89 GEQVEK
+89 GEQVDK

-104 SDAFVVSFDRNASK
+104 SDAFVVCFDRNASK
-118 VDYYDKSR
+118 SDYYDKSR

-156 GFGGKRKINTIQETI
+156 GFGGKRKINTTQETI

-188 DEGKPSDVRSDTN
+188 EEGKVSDVRSDTN
-201 VVLFAIVNSDPTAA
+201 MVLFAIVNSDPTAA

-222 TATVRKNSDSGN
+222 TATVRKNSDSAN

-245 PAFNVG
+245 PAFTVG

-275 LDTQVVAEYETEMDN
+275 LDTQVVAEYETEIDN
-290 VPTMVTKNATF
+290 VPTMATKTATF

-327 KYGEINYVKTNGKVD
+327 KYGEMNYAKTSGKVD
-342 FSKVRMGDAIL
+342 FSKFKMGDAIL
-353 LREPDSN
+353 LREPDGA

-365 ILGLTT
+365 VIGLTT
-371 DEEVTPENFDA
+371 VETVSLTLDDK
-382 ARKNFTFSPKKA
+382 RKTFSFVPTKA
-394 VLEAGDSVTFY
+394 VLEAGDSVTFFY
-405 YDVKTVVDEE
+405 TVTSTVDGQ
-415 EVTTTKSIKGTVES
+415 EVTTTKSIKGTVDS
-429 VTVDNVV
+429 VTVDNEV
-436 TVVLDNALESAA
+436 TVTLDAALEAGISSF
-448 TLPFKYY
+448 TSY
-455 ELTSVG
+455 EITSVG

-481 NVLNPVDTTDL
+481 LVLNPVDTS
-492 KLDETNQAKLVAEFE
+492 KLSWDDTAPAKLVGKFDTEA
-507 DKEGATPTAKDKA
+507 AAKTFMA
-520 KALMDSINGED
+520 SINAED
-531 SVVATFSSDGT
+531 TVVATF
-542 FTVESYDPGDE
+542 
-553 DEGTPATATGTLTF
+553 EGA
-567 DKKLSDNAII
+567 
-577 KCDKGELTKGSD
+577 
-589 GRWTLTY
+589 
-596 TDKPET
+596 DKPE
-602 DPVEGDTESVT
+602 DYVG
-613 GTDTEEYLAVNVSG
+613 VNVSG
-627 PTKVT
+627 PTAIEGEPVESEEQNITGTFTVT
-632 KDVPTE
+632 AYDSDT
-638 KTAEAVKFTVESY
+638 KTAT
-651 NSETFTAKGTVNVPD
+651 GTVSWASNLPEGATLKRYEVTGGTLTYTDGAWKIAYSDTPD
-666 DFPKASYTV
+666 PTPTPASGDTPATTVSVKEVYTV
-675 VVDEVSLTLA
+675 SVTPTL
-685 PSTTEEGKW
+685 
-694 TLAYPEEPSTEPTP
+694 
-708 EEEIA
+708 
-713 CGDIDYTANVPTDY
+713 YTVA
-727 YVVSLV
+727 LV
-733 FPEKLP
+733 FPEALP
-739 YMPSELNT
+739 KKPSTLKT

-756 SAGDIIKLDTAGEKE
+756 SADDIIKLVSTGEE
-771 YYVTNVTGSG
+771 YYVTSVSGSG
-781 AVTITEKNGD
+781 AIAITGKDGAA
-791 EVDGNTSLGSKVI
+791 VDGATSLGNKII

-809 TKNILAAFNRE
+809 TNNILAAFNRE

-832 TQITDPSDKTKY
+832 TQITDAADKTKY

-861 YGVGDLVAFVPQKT
+861 YGIGDLVAFVPQKT
-875 NKKDDSEIIFGKNDI
+875 NKAADGDVIFDKDDI
-890 YVVKN
+890 YEVKN
-895 INTFKDIVI
+895 INTFKDIVV
-904 LSHTGDIVFDKE
+904 LSHSGDINFDRE
-916 TGKADKFGD
+916 TGLADKFGTN
-925 YSTWKLVD
+925 SEWKLVD
-933 LTASNANIWTA
+933 LTASNANIWVA
-944 GKDGLTFYMLGAY
+944 GKDGLTFNMLGAY
-957 DLTVPSNV
+957 DLTVPANV
-965 QEEDFLVVG
+965 QEEDFLIPSDTPAN
-974 EKEGEYDLLKF
+974 DLLSF
-985 AYTTYNGGV
+985 AYTNYNGGT

-1026 NGVAKQVYVLSSEG
+1026 NGEAKQVYVLSSEG

-1068 VHDDGNLFIGDMAD
+1068 VHDDGNLYIGDVAD

-1127 SYDERDPAIINDA
+1127 SYDERDPAIIYDA
-1140 IWEYTPANNSD
+1140 IWEYSPANNSD

-1174 GAGTGINN
+1174 GAGTGVKN

-1225 RKMIGSQG
+1225 RKMIGAQG

-1243 YDGRGIFFDSYYTL
+1243 YDGRGVFFDSYYTL

-1335 FIWGDFTMQKESSAF
+1335 FIWGDYTMQKESSAF

-1396 IMNANPAGLY
+1396 IMNSNPAGLY

-1454 NTQTTSLYV
+1454 NTQSTSLYV

>member
-58 LGFNQAKWN
+58 LGFNQPKWN

-89 GEQVEK
+89 GEQVDK

-104 SDAFVVSFDRNASK
+104 SDAFVVCFDRKASK
-118 VDYYDKSR
+118 SDYYDKSR

-156 GFGGKRKINTIQETI
+156 GFGGKRKINTTQETI

-188 DEGKPSDVRSDTN
+188 EEGKVSDVRSDTN
-201 VVLFAIVNSDPTAA
+201 MVLFAIVNSDPTAA

-222 TATVRKNSDSGN
+222 TATVRKNSDSAN

-245 PAFNVG
+245 PAFTVG

-275 LDTQVVAEYETEMDN
+275 LDTQVVAEYEAEMDN
-290 VPTMVTKNATF
+290 VPTMATKTATF

-327 KYGEINYVKTNGKVD
+327 KYGEMNYAKTSGKVD
-342 FSKVRMGDAIL
+342 FSNFKMGDAIL
-353 LREPDSN
+353 LREPDGA

-365 ILGLTT
+365 VIGLTT
-371 DEEVTPENFDA
+371 VETVSLTLDDK
-382 ARKNFTFSPKKA
+382 RKTFSFVPTEA
-394 VLEAGDSVTFY
+394 VLEAGDSVTFFY
-405 YDVKTVVDEE
+405 EVTSTVDGQ
-415 EVTTTKSIKGTVES
+415 EVTTTKSIKGTVDS
-429 VTVDNVV
+429 VTVDNEV
-436 TVVLDNALESAA
+436 TVTLDAALEAGISSF
-448 TLPFKYY
+448 TSY
-455 ELTSVG
+455 EITSVG

-481 NVLNPVDTTDL
+481 LVLNPVDTS
-492 KLDETNQAKLVAEFE
+492 KLSWDDTTPAKLVGKFDTEA
-507 DKEGATPTAKDKA
+507 AA
-520 KALMDSINGED
+520 KAFMTSINGED
-531 SVVATFSSDGT
+531 TVVATFEGADKPEEYVGVNVSGPTAIEDAEATTKTSNGT
-542 FTVESYDPGDE
+542 FTISSFTPATE
-553 DEGTPATATGTLTF
+553 EGGVTTPATATGTVTWTNT
-567 DKKLSDNAII
+567 DVPAGTAPTS
-577 KCDKGELTKGSD
+577 TKGTFAQGTD
-589 GRWTLTY
+589 GKWTLTY
-596 TDKPET
+596 AD
-602 DPVEGDTESVT
+602 
-613 GTDTEEYLAVNVSG
+613 
-627 PTKVT
+627 
-632 KDVPTE
+632 
-638 KTAEAVKFTVESY
+638 
-651 NSETFTAKGTVNVPD
+651 
-666 DFPKASYTV
+666 
-675 VVDEVSLTLA
+675 A
-685 PSTTEEGKW
+685 PSTT
-694 TLAYPEEPSTEPTP
+694 PQTETVVS
-708 EEEIA
+708 ESYSVKE
-713 CGDIDYTANVPTDY
+713 THY
-727 YVVSLV
+727 YVSLV
-733 FPEKLP
+733 FPEVLP
-739 YMPSELNT
+739 KKPSTLKT

-756 SAGDIIKLDTAGEKE
+756 SADDIIKLVSTGEE
-771 YYVTNVTGSG
+771 YYVTSVSGSG
-781 AVTITEKNGD
+781 AIAITGKNG
-791 EVDGNTSLGSKVI
+791 EAVDGATSLGDKII

-809 TKNILAAFNRE
+809 TNNILAAFNRE

-832 TQITDPSDKTKY
+832 TQITDAADKTKY

-861 YGVGDLVAFVPQKT
+861 YGIGDLVAFVPQKT
-875 NKKDDSEIIFGKNDI
+875 NKAADGAVIFSKNDI
-890 YVVKN
+890 YEVKN
-895 INTFKDIVI
+895 INTFKDIVV
-904 LSHTGDIVFDKE
+904 LSHSGDINFDRD
-916 TGKADKFGD
+916 TGLADKFGTN
-925 YSTWKLVD
+925 SEWKLVD
-933 LTASNANIWTA
+933 LTASNANIWVA
-944 GKDGLTFYMLGAY
+944 GKDGLTFNMLGAY
-957 DLTVPSNV
+957 DLTVPANV
-965 QEEDFLVVG
+965 QEEDFLIPSDTPAN
-974 EKEGEYDLLKF
+974 DLLSF
-985 AYTTYNGGV
+985 AYTNYNGGV

-1026 NGVAKQVYVLSSEG
+1026 NGEAKQVYVLSSEG

-1068 VHDDGNLFIGDMAD
+1068 VHDDGNLYIGDVAD

-1127 SYDERDPAIINDA
+1127 SYDERDPAIIYDA
-1140 IWEYTPANNSD
+1140 IWEYSPANNSD

-1174 GAGTGINN
+1174 GAGTGVKN

-1214 GVGEAN
+1214 GVGEAS

-1225 RKMIGSQG
+1225 RKMIGAQG

-1243 YDGRGIFFDSYYTL
+1243 YDGRGVFFDSYYTL

-1335 FIWGDFTMQKESSAF
+1335 FVWGDFTMQKESSAF

-1396 IMNANPAGLY
+1396 IMNSNPAGLY

-1454 NTQTTSLYV
+1454 NTQSTSLYV